1 MVDIDKLCPGCM
13 QHLKDSNTTCPH
25 CGYPE
30 KHLTVKD
37 SLPVFSILAGKY
49 LLGAPLG
56 KGGFGITYIAMH
68 LPDEKIVAIKEFF
81 PANLAVRDTDNET
94 VVPADDTKAVYYRT
108 GMKSF
113 SEEGRILYLLSDI
126 EHVVHV
132 AEQIQANNTTYLVM
146 EYVPG
151 ISLKKYMKQQQKL
164 FSEQETLTLMQPILI
179 ALQAMHQK
187 GILHRDISP
196 ENLMLSPNNTL
207 TLIDFGAARTFS
219 RSDDDN
225 LTVILK
231 RGYAPEEQ
239 YHSNSRQGP
248 WTDLYAVCAVMY
260 QMLTGILPQE
270 ASARAEEDHLTPIS
284 RIEGLSLSPSIC
296 AALEKGLQMDPMERY
311 PDIGALMKVL
321 YPAKK
326 EAAREITDNSPKET
340 HEMDAS
346 EKNAELPKQS
356 ESANAP
362 SSSINTH
369 THTYDQV
376 SAPVP
381 DSTVSEKEP
390 PKKKS
395 RKRRYIAIGL
405 IAALCF
411 DLVFGGPLFYHIR
424 GYRYPWFIRPFSSS
438 IDTPEGYAMNDA
450 LKLNDRELLLSSIR
464 EVNDMWDKVINH
476 PDEYSDKIYTK
487 SYIKQL
493 PKWCKKLSEN
503 WDNFGFDLTSSYNT
517 ESNVSANQSQQE
529 AADIGILIAHTV
541 ISADLDYIDSDEVCT
556 TISALFDT
564 AYSSGAAYASE
575 NGYADYTTFAG
586 FIPVHLLYSM
596 PLISE
601 QFEDVESIYA
611 MDDSKTTLH
620 NAIQHFFDMHQDAVA
635 EYSVWIDFSSE
646 DNAKDDFMQQMKLF
660 IDENNISSSSATSDS
675 NIPETLLNM
684 EKSTNTE
691 SVQDNEALEVLQEMD
706 KSFSN
711 GGHDNLLDYL
721 SKIHNACSPHAYA
734 LMDVPDY
741 YSHLPE
747 WCTAL
752 SANWNSFNFSFTT
765 HFNSDDA
772 ETFIQMDSELH
783 NIGDLLEITNIY
795 SDMGYLDFEQSKNA
809 LLSVFNAVYDDTVS
823 HTTNT
828 EQADIYGLVAVR
840 LIYNCAWHNLVGSY
854 EYGTETC
861 FAGPV
866 EATLNY
872 ALIDFFDSHPH
883 SITSL
888 FTVIDPDDSDSSYFF
903 FLDFVTNKFYYRHCM
918 GDKFYEQLIQY
929 INSSSV

>member
-30 KHLTVKD
+30 KRLTVKD
-37 SLPVFSILAGKY
+37 SLPIFSILAGKY

-164 FSEQETLTLMQPILI
+164 FSEQETLTLMQPILL

-284 RIEGLSLSPSIC
+284 RIEGLSLSPSTC
-296 AALEKGLQMDPMERY
+296 SALEKGLQMDPMERY

-340 HEMDAS
+340 QEMDAS
-346 EKNAELPKQS
+346 EKNAELSKQS

-362 SSSINTH
+362 SSINTH

-411 DLVFGGPLFYHIR
+411 DLVFGGPLFYPIR

-438 IDTPEGYAMNDA
+438 IGTPESYAMDDA
-450 LKLNDRELLLSSIR
+450 LKLNDRETLLSSIR

-487 SYIKQL
+487 AYIKQL
-493 PKWCKKLSEN
+493 PKWCTKLSEN
-503 WDNFGFDLTSSYNT
+503 WDNFDFDLTSSYNT

-541 ISADLDYIDSDEVCT
+541 ISADLSYIDSDEACT
-556 TISALFDT
+556 AISALFDT

-620 NAIQHFFDMHQDAVA
+620 NAIQRFFDGHQDAVA

-646 DNAKDDFMQQMKLF
+646 DNAKDDFLQQMKLY
-660 IDENNISSSSATSDS
+660 IDENNISWQSETSDTDISESVSSANITSDTTAESTRITAIQENIEDAVASKDHEKLLDNLNETYDIWKTMLSNPSAYNELLSSYSNLLTSWCDHTAEQISNSDFLLSTFLMTDYDSTSKAALADEMLAISRLMSIIGVSSDTAYIDYEFSCATISGLLATTYETIYNNAQESGENNLNNESTVYAAAKAVKMLYTHAVYYSSFADSSDHYLETLPQSLYRFFKSTPESVTRLITYESSSD
-675 NIPETLLNM
+675 
-684 EKSTNTE
+684 E
-691 SVQDNEALEVLQEMD
+691 SAEDEDFYQQLQ
-706 KSFSN
+706 
-711 GGHDNLLDYL
+711 
-721 SKIHNACSPHAYA
+721 
-734 LMDVPDY
+734 
-741 YSHLPE
+741 
-747 WCTAL
+747 
-752 SANWNSFNFSFTT
+752 
-765 HFNSDDA
+765 
-772 ETFIQMDSELH
+772 
-783 NIGDLLEITNIY
+783 
-795 SDMGYLDFEQSKNA
+795 
-809 LLSVFNAVYDDTVS
+809 
-823 HTTNT
+823 
-828 EQADIYGLVAVR
+828 
-840 LIYNCAWHNLVGSY
+840 
-854 EYGTETC
+854 
-861 FAGPV
+861 
-866 EATLNY
+866 
-872 ALIDFFDSHPH
+872 
-883 SITSL
+883 L
-888 FTVIDPDDSDSSYFF
+888 FVNDSDST
-903 FLDFVTNKFYYRHCM
+903 V
-918 GDKFYEQLIQY
+918 
-929 INSSSV
+929 

>member
-68 LPDEKIVAIKEFF
+68 LPNEKIVAIKEFF
-81 PANLAVRDTDNET
+81 PANLAVRDTNNET

-164 FSEQETLTLMQPILI
+164 FSEQEMLTLMQPILL
-179 ALQAMHQK
+179 ALQTMHQK

-196 ENLMLSPNNTL
+196 ENLMLSPDNTL

-411 DLVFGGPLFYHIR
+411 DLVFGGPLFYPIR

-438 IDTPEGYAMNDA
+438 IGTPESYAMDDA
-450 LKLNDRELLLSSIR
+450 LKLNDRETLLSSIR

-487 SYIKQL
+487 AYIKQL
-493 PKWCKKLSEN
+493 PKWCTKLSEN
-503 WDNFGFDLTSSYNT
+503 WDNFDFDLTSSYNT

-541 ISADLDYIDSDEVCT
+541 ISADLSYIDSDEACT
-556 TISALFDT
+556 AISTLFDT

-620 NAIQHFFDMHQDAVA
+620 NAIQRFFDGHQDAVA

-646 DNAKDDFMQQMKLF
+646 DNAKDDFLQQMKLY
-660 IDENNISSSSATSDS
+660 IDENNISWQSETSDTDISESVSSANITSDTTAES
-675 NIPETLLNM
+675 IRITAIQENIEDAVASKDHEKLL
-684 EKSTNTE
+684 
-691 SVQDNEALEVLQEMD
+691 
-706 KSFSN
+706 
-711 GGHDNLLDYL
+711 DNLNETYDIWKTML
-721 SKIHNACSPHAYA
+721 SNPSAYNE
-734 LMDVPDY
+734 LLSS
-741 YSHLPE
+741 YSNLLTS
-747 WCTAL
+747 WCDHTAEQI
-752 SANWNSFNFSFTT
+752 S
-765 HFNSDDA
+765 NSD
-772 ETFIQMDSELH
+772 F
-783 NIGDLLEITNIY
+783 
-795 SDMGYLDFEQSKNA
+795 
-809 LLSVFNAVYDDTVS
+809 LLSTFLMTDYDSTSKAALADEMLAISRLMSIIGVSSDTAYIDYEFSCATISGLLATTYETIYNNAQESGENNLNDESAIYAAAKAVKMLYTNAVYYS
-823 HTTNT
+823 SF
-828 EQADIYGLVAVR
+828 ADSSDHYLETLHQSLYRFFKSTPESVTRFIT
-840 LIYNCAWHNLVGSY
+840 Y
-854 EYGTETC
+854 ESSSDES
-861 FAGPV
+861 A
-866 EATLNY
+866 EDE
-872 ALIDFFDSHPH
+872 DFYQQLQ
-883 SITSL
+883 L
-888 FTVIDPDDSDSSYFF
+888 FVNDSDST
-903 FLDFVTNKFYYRHCM
+903 V
-918 GDKFYEQLIQY
+918 
-929 INSSSV
+929 

>member
-164 FSEQETLTLMQPILI
+164 FSEQETLTLMQPILL
-179 ALQAMHQK
+179 ALQTMHQK

-196 ENLMLSPNNTL
+196 ENLMLSPDNTL

-284 RIEGLSLSPSIC
+284 RIEGLSLSPSTC

-326 EAAREITDNSPKET
+326 KAAREITDNSPKET
-340 HEMDAS
+340 QEMDAS
-346 EKNAELPKQS
+346 EKNAELSKQS

-362 SSSINTH
+362 SSINTH

-411 DLVFGGPLFYHIR
+411 DLVFGGPLFYPIR

-438 IDTPEGYAMNDA
+438 IGTPESYAMDDA
-450 LKLNDRELLLSSIR
+450 LKLNDRETLLSSIR

-487 SYIKQL
+487 AYIKQL
-493 PKWCKKLSEN
+493 PKWCTKLSEN
-503 WDNFGFDLTSSYNT
+503 WDNFDFDLTSSYNT

-541 ISADLDYIDSDEVCT
+541 ISADLSYIDSDEACT
-556 TISALFDT
+556 AISALFDT

-620 NAIQHFFDMHQDAVA
+620 NAIQRFFDGHQDAVA

-646 DNAKDDFMQQMKLF
+646 DNAKDDFLQQMKLY
-660 IDENNISSSSATSDS
+660 IDENNISWQSETSDTDISESVSSANITSDTTAESIRITAIQENIEDAVASKDHEKLLDNLNETYDIWKTMLSNPSAYNELLSSYSNLLTAWCDHTAEQISNSDFLLSTFLMTDYDSTSKAALADEMLAISRLMSIIGVSSDTAYIDYEFSCATISGLLRTVYETIYNNAQESGENNLNNESTVYAAAKAVKMLYTHAVYYSSFADSSDHYLETLHQSLYRFFKSTPESVTRLITYESSSD
-675 NIPETLLNM
+675 
-684 EKSTNTE
+684 E
-691 SVQDNEALEVLQEMD
+691 SAEDEDFYQQLQ
-706 KSFSN
+706 
-711 GGHDNLLDYL
+711 
-721 SKIHNACSPHAYA
+721 
-734 LMDVPDY
+734 
-741 YSHLPE
+741 
-747 WCTAL
+747 
-752 SANWNSFNFSFTT
+752 
-765 HFNSDDA
+765 
-772 ETFIQMDSELH
+772 
-783 NIGDLLEITNIY
+783 
-795 SDMGYLDFEQSKNA
+795 
-809 LLSVFNAVYDDTVS
+809 
-823 HTTNT
+823 
-828 EQADIYGLVAVR
+828 
-840 LIYNCAWHNLVGSY
+840 
-854 EYGTETC
+854 
-861 FAGPV
+861 
-866 EATLNY
+866 
-872 ALIDFFDSHPH
+872 
-883 SITSL
+883 L
-888 FTVIDPDDSDSSYFF
+888 FVNDSDST
-903 FLDFVTNKFYYRHCM
+903 V
-918 GDKFYEQLIQY
+918 
-929 INSSSV
+929 

>member
-126 EHVVHV
+126 EHIVHV
-132 AEQIQANNTTYLVM
+132 TEQIQANNTTYLVM

-179 ALQAMHQK
+179 AMQAMHQK

-196 ENLMLSPNNTL
+196 ENLMLSPDNTL

-284 RIEGLSLSPSIC
+284 RIEGLSLSPSTC

-340 HEMDAS
+340 QEMDAS
-346 EKNAELPKQS
+346 EKNAELSKQS

-362 SSSINTH
+362 SSINTH

-411 DLVFGGPLFYHIR
+411 DLVFGGPLFYPIR

-438 IDTPEGYAMNDA
+438 IGTPESYAMDDA
-450 LKLNDRELLLSSIR
+450 LKLNDRETLLSSIR

-487 SYIKQL
+487 AYIKQL
-493 PKWCKKLSEN
+493 PKWCTKLSEN
-503 WDNFGFDLTSSYNT
+503 WDNFDFDLTSSYNT

-541 ISADLDYIDSDEVCT
+541 ISADLSYIDSDEACT
-556 TISALFDT
+556 AISTLFDT

-620 NAIQHFFDMHQDAVA
+620 NAIQRFFDGHQDAVA

-646 DNAKDDFMQQMKLF
+646 DNAKDDFLQQMKLY
-660 IDENNISSSSATSDS
+660 IDENNISWQSETSDTDISESVSSANITSDTTAES
-675 NIPETLLNM
+675 IRITAIQENIEDAVASKDHEKLL
-684 EKSTNTE
+684 
-691 SVQDNEALEVLQEMD
+691 
-706 KSFSN
+706 
-711 GGHDNLLDYL
+711 DNLNETYDIWKTML
-721 SKIHNACSPHAYA
+721 SNPSAYNE
-734 LMDVPDY
+734 LLSS
-741 YSHLPE
+741 YSNLLTS
-747 WCTAL
+747 WCDHTAEQI
-752 SANWNSFNFSFTT
+752 S
-765 HFNSDDA
+765 NSD
-772 ETFIQMDSELH
+772 F
-783 NIGDLLEITNIY
+783 
-795 SDMGYLDFEQSKNA
+795 
-809 LLSVFNAVYDDTVS
+809 LLSTFLMTDYDSTSKAALADEMLAISRLMSIIGVSSDTAYIDYEFSCATISGLLATTYETIYNNAQESGENNLNDESAIYAAAKAVKMLYTNAVYYS
-823 HTTNT
+823 SF
-828 EQADIYGLVAVR
+828 ADSSDHYLETLHQSLYRFFKSTPENVTRFIT
-840 LIYNCAWHNLVGSY
+840 Y
-854 EYGTETC
+854 ESSSDES
-861 FAGPV
+861 A
-866 EATLNY
+866 EDE
-872 ALIDFFDSHPH
+872 DFYQQLQ
-883 SITSL
+883 L
-888 FTVIDPDDSDSSYFF
+888 FVNDSDST
-903 FLDFVTNKFYYRHCM
+903 V
-918 GDKFYEQLIQY
+918 
-929 INSSSV
+929 

>member
-126 EHVVHV
+126 EHVIHV

-164 FSEQETLTLMQPILI
+164 FSEQEMLTLMQPILL
-179 ALQAMHQK
+179 ALQTMHQK

-196 ENLMLSPNNTL
+196 ENLMLSPDNTL

-284 RIEGLSLSPSIC
+284 RIEGLSLSPSTC

-340 HEMDAS
+340 QEMDAS
-346 EKNAELPKQS
+346 EKNAELSKQS

-362 SSSINTH
+362 SSINTH

-411 DLVFGGPLFYHIR
+411 DLVFGGPLFYPIR

-438 IDTPEGYAMNDA
+438 IGTPESYAMDDA
-450 LKLNDRELLLSSIR
+450 LKLNDRETLLSSIR

-487 SYIKQL
+487 AYIKQL
-493 PKWCKKLSEN
+493 PKWCTKLSEN
-503 WDNFGFDLTSSYNT
+503 WDNFDFDLTSSYNT

-541 ISADLDYIDSDEVCT
+541 ISADLSYIDSDEACT
-556 TISALFDT
+556 AISALFDT
-564 AYSSGAAYASE
+564 AYSSAAAYASE
-575 NGYADYTTFAG
+575 NGYGDYTTFAG
-586 FIPVHLLYSM
+586 LNPVHLLYSM

-601 QFEDVESIYA
+601 QFEGVESIYA

-620 NAIQHFFDMHQDAVA
+620 NAIQRFFDTHQDAVA
-635 EYSVWIDFSSE
+635 EYSVWINDSDE
-646 DNAKDDFMQQMKLF
+646 NVTTDDFMQQMILY
-660 IDENNISSSSATSDS
+660 IDENNISYPSETSDTDS
-675 NIPETLLNM
+675 TRITAIQENIEDAVASKDHEKLL
-684 EKSTNTE
+684 
-691 SVQDNEALEVLQEMD
+691 
-706 KSFSN
+706 
-711 GGHDNLLDYL
+711 DNLNETYDIWKTML
-721 SKIHNACSPHAYA
+721 SNPSAYNE
-734 LMDVPDY
+734 LLSS
-741 YSHLPE
+741 YSNLLTS
-747 WCTAL
+747 WCDHTAEQI
-752 SANWNSFNFSFTT
+752 S
-765 HFNSDDA
+765 NSD
-772 ETFIQMDSELH
+772 F
-783 NIGDLLEITNIY
+783 
-795 SDMGYLDFEQSKNA
+795 
-809 LLSVFNAVYDDTVS
+809 LLSTFLMTDYDSTSKAALADEMLAISRLMSIIGVSSDTAYIDYEFSCATISGLLATTYETIYNNAQESGENNLNDESAIYAAAKAVKMLYTNAVYYS
-823 HTTNT
+823 SF
-828 EQADIYGLVAVR
+828 ADSSDHYLETLHQSLYRFFKSTPESVTRFIT
-840 LIYNCAWHNLVGSY
+840 Y
-854 EYGTETC
+854 ESFSDES
-861 FAGPV
+861 A
-866 EATLNY
+866 EDE
-872 ALIDFFDSHPH
+872 DFYQQLQ
-883 SITSL
+883 L
-888 FTVIDPDDSDSSYFF
+888 FVNDSDST
-903 FLDFVTNKFYYRHCM
+903 V
-918 GDKFYEQLIQY
+918 
-929 INSSSV
+929 

>member
-13 QHLKDSNTTCPH
+13 QHLENSNTTCPH

-179 ALQAMHQK
+179 AMQAMHQK

-196 ENLMLSPNNTL
+196 ENLMLSPDNTL

-284 RIEGLSLSPSIC
+284 RVEGLSLSPSTC

-340 HEMDAS
+340 QEMDAS
-346 EKNAELPKQS
+346 EKNAEHPKQP
-356 ESANAP
+356 ESANA
-362 SSSINTH
+362 SSAIN
-369 THTYDQV
+369 TYDQV
-376 SAPVP
+376 SVPAP
-381 DSTVSEKEP
+381 DSTVTEKKP

-450 LKLNDRELLLSSIR
+450 LKLNDRELLLSSIQ

-487 SYIKQL
+487 SYIQQL

-503 WDNFGFDLTSSYNT
+503 WDNFGFDLTTTYNA
-517 ESNVSANQSQQE
+517 EDNVPNQSQQE
-529 AADIGILIAHTV
+529 ALDIGLLIAHTV
-541 ISADLDYIDSDEVCT
+541 ISADLSYIDSDEACT
-556 TISALFDT
+556 AISALFDT
-564 AYSSGAAYASE
+564 AYSSAAAYASE
-575 NGYADYTTFAG
+575 NGYGDYTTFAG
-586 FIPVHLLYSM
+586 LNPVHLLYSM

-601 QFEDVESIYA
+601 QFEGVESIYA

-620 NAIQHFFDMHQDAVA
+620 NAIQHFFDTHQDAVA
-635 EYSVWIDFSSE
+635 EYSVWINDSDE
-646 DNAKDDFMQQMKLF
+646 NVTTDDFMQQMILF
-660 IDENNISSSSATSDS
+660 IDENNISYPSETSDTDSTRITAIQENIEDAVASKDHEKLLDNLNEVYDIWKTMLSNPSAYNELLSSYSNLLTAWCDHTAEQIKTSDFLLSTFLMTDYDSTSRSALVDEMLAISRLMSIIGVSSDTAYINYEFSCATISGLLRTVYETIYNNAQESGENNLNNESTVYAAAKAVKMLYTHAVYYSSFADSSDHYLETLHQSLYRFFKSTPESVTRLITYESSSD
-675 NIPETLLNM
+675 
-684 EKSTNTE
+684 E
-691 SVQDNEALEVLQEMD
+691 SAEDEDFYQQLQ
-706 KSFSN
+706 
-711 GGHDNLLDYL
+711 
-721 SKIHNACSPHAYA
+721 
-734 LMDVPDY
+734 
-741 YSHLPE
+741 
-747 WCTAL
+747 
-752 SANWNSFNFSFTT
+752 
-765 HFNSDDA
+765 
-772 ETFIQMDSELH
+772 
-783 NIGDLLEITNIY
+783 
-795 SDMGYLDFEQSKNA
+795 
-809 LLSVFNAVYDDTVS
+809 
-823 HTTNT
+823 
-828 EQADIYGLVAVR
+828 
-840 LIYNCAWHNLVGSY
+840 
-854 EYGTETC
+854 
-861 FAGPV
+861 
-866 EATLNY
+866 
-872 ALIDFFDSHPH
+872 
-883 SITSL
+883 L
-888 FTVIDPDDSDSSYFF
+888 FVNDSDST
-903 FLDFVTNKFYYRHCM
+903 V
-918 GDKFYEQLIQY
+918 
-929 INSSSV
+929 

>member
-30 KHLTVKD
+30 KRLTVKD
-37 SLPVFSILAGKY
+37 SLPIFSILAGKY
-49 LLGAPLG
+49 LLGAPHG

-164 FSEQETLTLMQPILI
+164 FSEQETLTLMQPILL

-284 RIEGLSLSPSIC
+284 RIEGLSLSPSTC
-296 AALEKGLQMDPMERY
+296 SALEKGLQMDPMERY

-340 HEMDAS
+340 QEMDAS
-346 EKNAELPKQS
+346 EKNAELSKQS

-362 SSSINTH
+362 SSINTH

-411 DLVFGGPLFYHIR
+411 DLVFGGPLFYPIR

-438 IDTPEGYAMNDA
+438 IGTPESYAMDDA
-450 LKLNDRELLLSSIR
+450 LKLNDRETLLSSIR

-487 SYIKQL
+487 AYIKQL
-493 PKWCKKLSEN
+493 PKWCTKLSEN
-503 WDNFGFDLTSSYNT
+503 WDNFDFDLTSSYNT

-541 ISADLDYIDSDEVCT
+541 ISADLSYIDSDEACT
-556 TISALFDT
+556 AISALFDT

-620 NAIQHFFDMHQDAVA
+620 NAIQRFFDGHQDAVA

-646 DNAKDDFMQQMKLF
+646 DNAKDDFLQQMKLY
-660 IDENNISSSSATSDS
+660 IDENNISWQSETSDTDISESVSSANITSDTTAESIRITAIQENIEDAVASKDHEKLLDNLNETYDIWKTMLSNPSAYNELLSSYSNLLTSWCDHTAEQISNSDFLLSTFLMTDYDSTSKAALADEMLAISRLMSIIGVSSDTAYIDYEFSCATISGLLATTYETIYNNAQESGENNLNNESTVYAAAKAVKMLYTHAVYYSSFADSSDHYLETLHQSLYRFFKSTPESVTRLITYESSSD
-675 NIPETLLNM
+675 
-684 EKSTNTE
+684 E
-691 SVQDNEALEVLQEMD
+691 SAEDEDFYQQLQ
-706 KSFSN
+706 
-711 GGHDNLLDYL
+711 
-721 SKIHNACSPHAYA
+721 
-734 LMDVPDY
+734 
-741 YSHLPE
+741 
-747 WCTAL
+747 
-752 SANWNSFNFSFTT
+752 
-765 HFNSDDA
+765 
-772 ETFIQMDSELH
+772 
-783 NIGDLLEITNIY
+783 
-795 SDMGYLDFEQSKNA
+795 
-809 LLSVFNAVYDDTVS
+809 
-823 HTTNT
+823 
-828 EQADIYGLVAVR
+828 
-840 LIYNCAWHNLVGSY
+840 
-854 EYGTETC
+854 
-861 FAGPV
+861 
-866 EATLNY
+866 
-872 ALIDFFDSHPH
+872 
-883 SITSL
+883 L
-888 FTVIDPDDSDSSYFF
+888 FVNDSDST
-903 FLDFVTNKFYYRHCM
+903 V
-918 GDKFYEQLIQY
+918 
-929 INSSSV
+929 

>member
-30 KHLTVKD
+30 KRLTVKD
-37 SLPVFSILAGKY
+37 SLPIFSILAGKY

-164 FSEQETLTLMQPILI
+164 FSEQETLTLMQPILL

-284 RIEGLSLSPSIC
+284 RIEGLSLSPSTC
-296 AALEKGLQMDPMERY
+296 SALEKGLQMDPMERY
-311 PDIGALMKVL
+311 PDIGALMEVL

-340 HEMDAS
+340 QEMDAS
-346 EKNAELPKQS
+346 EKNAELSKQS

-362 SSSINTH
+362 SSINTH

-411 DLVFGGPLFYHIR
+411 DLVFGGPLFYPIR

-438 IDTPEGYAMNDA
+438 IGTPESYAMDDA
-450 LKLNDRELLLSSIR
+450 LKLNDRETLLSSIR

-487 SYIKQL
+487 AYIKQL
-493 PKWCKKLSEN
+493 PKWCTKLSEN
-503 WDNFGFDLTSSYNT
+503 WDNFDFDLTSSYNT

-541 ISADLDYIDSDEVCT
+541 ISADLSYIDSDEACT
-556 TISALFDT
+556 AISTLFDT

-620 NAIQHFFDMHQDAVA
+620 NAIQRFFDGHQDAVA

-646 DNAKDDFMQQMKLF
+646 DNAKDDFLQQMKLY
-660 IDENNISSSSATSDS
+660 IDENNISWQSETSDTDISESVSSANITSDTTAESIRITAIQENIEDAVASKDHEKLLDNLNETYDIWKTMLSNPSAYNELLSSYSNLLTSWCDHTAEQISNSDFLLSTFLMTDYDSTSKAALVDEMLAISRLMSIIGVSSDTAYIDYEFSCATISGLLATTYETIYNNAQESGENNLNDESAIYAAAKAVKMLYTHAVYYSSFADSSDHYLETLHQSLYRFFKSTPESVTRLITYESSSD
-675 NIPETLLNM
+675 
-684 EKSTNTE
+684 E
-691 SVQDNEALEVLQEMD
+691 SAEDEDFYQQLQ
-706 KSFSN
+706 
-711 GGHDNLLDYL
+711 
-721 SKIHNACSPHAYA
+721 
-734 LMDVPDY
+734 
-741 YSHLPE
+741 
-747 WCTAL
+747 
-752 SANWNSFNFSFTT
+752 
-765 HFNSDDA
+765 
-772 ETFIQMDSELH
+772 
-783 NIGDLLEITNIY
+783 
-795 SDMGYLDFEQSKNA
+795 
-809 LLSVFNAVYDDTVS
+809 
-823 HTTNT
+823 
-828 EQADIYGLVAVR
+828 
-840 LIYNCAWHNLVGSY
+840 
-854 EYGTETC
+854 
-861 FAGPV
+861 
-866 EATLNY
+866 
-872 ALIDFFDSHPH
+872 
-883 SITSL
+883 L
-888 FTVIDPDDSDSSYFF
+888 FVNDSDST
-903 FLDFVTNKFYYRHCM
+903 V
-918 GDKFYEQLIQY
+918 
-929 INSSSV
+929 

>member
-126 EHVVHV
+126 EHIVHV
-132 AEQIQANNTTYLVM
+132 TEQIQANNTTYLVM

-164 FSEQETLTLMQPILI
+164 FSEQEMLTLMQPILL
-179 ALQAMHQK
+179 ALQTMHQK

-196 ENLMLSPNNTL
+196 ENLMLSPDNTL

-284 RIEGLSLSPSIC
+284 RIEGLSLSPSTC

-326 EAAREITDNSPKET
+326 EAAREITDNSPKGT
-340 HEMDAS
+340 QEMDAS
-346 EKNAELPKQS
+346 EKNAELSKQS

-362 SSSINTH
+362 SSINTH

-411 DLVFGGPLFYHIR
+411 DLVFGGPLFYPIR

-438 IDTPEGYAMNDA
+438 IGTPESYAMDDA
-450 LKLNDRELLLSSIR
+450 LKLNDRETLLSSIR

-487 SYIKQL
+487 AYIKQL
-493 PKWCKKLSEN
+493 PKWCTKLSEN
-503 WDNFGFDLTSSYNT
+503 WDNFDFDLTSSYNT

-541 ISADLDYIDSDEVCT
+541 ISADLSYIDSDEACT
-556 TISALFDT
+556 AISTLFDT

-620 NAIQHFFDMHQDAVA
+620 NAIQRFFDGHQDAVA

-646 DNAKDDFMQQMKLF
+646 DNAKDDFLQQMKLY
-660 IDENNISSSSATSDS
+660 IDENNISWQSETSDTDISESVSSANITSDTTAES
-675 NIPETLLNM
+675 IRITAIQENIEDAVASKDHEKLL
-684 EKSTNTE
+684 
-691 SVQDNEALEVLQEMD
+691 
-706 KSFSN
+706 
-711 GGHDNLLDYL
+711 DNLNETYDIWKTML
-721 SKIHNACSPHAYA
+721 SNPSAYNE
-734 LMDVPDY
+734 LLSS
-741 YSHLPE
+741 YSNLLTS
-747 WCTAL
+747 WCDHTAEQI
-752 SANWNSFNFSFTT
+752 S
-765 HFNSDDA
+765 NSD
-772 ETFIQMDSELH
+772 F
-783 NIGDLLEITNIY
+783 
-795 SDMGYLDFEQSKNA
+795 
-809 LLSVFNAVYDDTVS
+809 LLSTFLMTDYDSTSKAALADEMLAISRLMSIIGVSSDTAYIDYEFSCATISGLLATTYETIYNNAQESGENNLNDESAIYAAAKAVKMLYTNAVYYS
-823 HTTNT
+823 SF
-828 EQADIYGLVAVR
+828 ADSSDHYLETLHQSLYRFFKSTPESVTRFIT
-840 LIYNCAWHNLVGSY
+840 Y
-854 EYGTETC
+854 ESSSDES
-861 FAGPV
+861 A
-866 EATLNY
+866 EDE
-872 ALIDFFDSHPH
+872 DFYQQLQ
-883 SITSL
+883 L
-888 FTVIDPDDSDSSYFF
+888 FVNDSDST
-903 FLDFVTNKFYYRHCM
+903 V
-918 GDKFYEQLIQY
+918 
-929 INSSSV
+929 

>member
-30 KHLTVKD
+30 KRLTVKD
-37 SLPVFSILAGKY
+37 SLPIFSILAGKY

-164 FSEQETLTLMQPILI
+164 FSEQETLTLMQPILL

-284 RIEGLSLSPSIC
+284 RIEGLSLSPSTC
-296 AALEKGLQMDPMERY
+296 SALEKGLQMDPMERY

-340 HEMDAS
+340 QEMDAS
-346 EKNAELPKQS
+346 EKNAELSKQS

-362 SSSINTH
+362 SSINTH

-411 DLVFGGPLFYHIR
+411 DLVFGGPLFYPIR

-438 IDTPEGYAMNDA
+438 IGTPESYAMDDA
-450 LKLNDRELLLSSIR
+450 LKLNDRETLLSSIR

-487 SYIKQL
+487 AYIKQL
-493 PKWCKKLSEN
+493 PKWCTKLSEN
-503 WDNFGFDLTSSYNT
+503 WDNFDFDLTSSYNT

-541 ISADLDYIDSDEVCT
+541 ISADLSYIDSDEACT
-556 TISALFDT
+556 AISTLFDT

-620 NAIQHFFDMHQDAVA
+620 NAIQRFFDGHQDAVA

-646 DNAKDDFMQQMKLF
+646 DNAKDDFLQQMKLY
-660 IDENNISSSSATSDS
+660 IDENNISWQSETSDTDISESVSSANITSDTTAESIRITAIQENIEDAVASKDHEKLLDNLNETYDIWKTMLSNPSAYNELLSSYSNLLTSWCDHTAEQISNSDFLLSTFLMTDYDSTSKAALVDEMLAISRLMSIIGVSSDTAYIDYEFSCATISGLLATTYETIYNNAQESGENNLNDESAIYAAAKAVKMLYTHAVYYSSFADSSDHYLETLHQSLYRFFKSTPESVTRLITYESSSD
-675 NIPETLLNM
+675 
-684 EKSTNTE
+684 E
-691 SVQDNEALEVLQEMD
+691 SAEDEDFYQQLQ
-706 KSFSN
+706 
-711 GGHDNLLDYL
+711 
-721 SKIHNACSPHAYA
+721 
-734 LMDVPDY
+734 
-741 YSHLPE
+741 
-747 WCTAL
+747 
-752 SANWNSFNFSFTT
+752 
-765 HFNSDDA
+765 
-772 ETFIQMDSELH
+772 
-783 NIGDLLEITNIY
+783 
-795 SDMGYLDFEQSKNA
+795 
-809 LLSVFNAVYDDTVS
+809 
-823 HTTNT
+823 
-828 EQADIYGLVAVR
+828 
-840 LIYNCAWHNLVGSY
+840 
-854 EYGTETC
+854 
-861 FAGPV
+861 
-866 EATLNY
+866 
-872 ALIDFFDSHPH
+872 
-883 SITSL
+883 L
-888 FTVIDPDDSDSSYFF
+888 FVNDSDST
-903 FLDFVTNKFYYRHCM
+903 V
-918 GDKFYEQLIQY
+918 
-929 INSSSV
+929 

>member
-30 KHLTVKD
+30 KRLTVKD
-37 SLPVFSILAGKY
+37 SLPIFSILAGKY

-126 EHVVHV
+126 EHVIHV

-196 ENLMLSPNNTL
+196 ENLMLSPDNTL

-284 RIEGLSLSPSIC
+284 RIEGLSLSPSTC

-326 EAAREITDNSPKET
+326 EKTQEITDNSPKET

-346 EKNAELPKQS
+346 EKNAERPKQP
-356 ESANAP
+356 ESANA
-362 SSSINTH
+362 SSAIN
-369 THTYDQV
+369 TYDQV
-376 SAPVP
+376 SVPAP
-381 DSTVSEKEP
+381 DSTVREKEP

-487 SYIKQL
+487 SYIQQL
-493 PKWCKKLSEN
+493 PEWCKKLSEN
-503 WDNFGFDLTSSYNT
+503 WDNFGFDLTTTYNA
-517 ESNVSANQSQQE
+517 EDNVPNQSQQE
-529 AADIGILIAHTV
+529 ALDIGLLIAHTV
-541 ISADLDYIDSDEVCT
+541 ISADLSYIDSDEACT
-556 TISALFDT
+556 AISALFDT
-564 AYSSGAAYASE
+564 AYSSAAAYASE
-575 NGYADYTTFAG
+575 NGYGDYTTFAG
-586 FIPVHLLYSM
+586 LNPVHLLYSM

-601 QFEDVESIYA
+601 QFEGVESIYA

-620 NAIQHFFDMHQDAVA
+620 NAIQRFFDTHQDAVA
-635 EYSVWIDFSSE
+635 EYSVWINDSDE
-646 DNAKDDFMQQMKLF
+646 NVTTDDFMQQMILY
-660 IDENNISSSSATSDS
+660 IDENNISYPSETSDTDS
-675 NIPETLLNM
+675 TRITAIQENIEDAVASKDHEKLL
-684 EKSTNTE
+684 
-691 SVQDNEALEVLQEMD
+691 
-706 KSFSN
+706 
-711 GGHDNLLDYL
+711 DNLNEVYDIWKTML
-721 SKIHNACSPHAYA
+721 SNPSAYN
-734 LMDVPDY
+734 
-741 YSHLPE
+741 E
-747 WCTAL
+747 
-752 SANWNSFNFSFTT
+752 
-765 HFNSDDA
+765 
-772 ETFIQMDSELH
+772 
-783 NIGDLLEITNIY
+783 
-795 SDMGYLDFEQSKNA
+795 
-809 LLSVFNAVYDDTVS
+809 LLSSYSNLLTAWCDHTAEQIKTSDFLLSTFLMTDYDSTSRAALVDEMLAISRLMSIIGVSSDTAYIDYEFSCATISGLLTTTYETIYNNAQESGENNLNNESTVYAAAKAVKMLYTNAVYYS
-823 HTTNT
+823 SF
-828 EQADIYGLVAVR
+828 ADSSDHYLETLHQSLYRFFKSTPESVTR
-840 LIYNCAWHNLVGSY
+840 LITY
-854 EYGTETC
+854 ESSSDES
-861 FAGPV
+861 A
-866 EATLNY
+866 EDE
-872 ALIDFFDSHPH
+872 DFYQQLQ
-883 SITSL
+883 L
-888 FTVIDPDDSDSSYFF
+888 FVNDSDST
-903 FLDFVTNKFYYRHCM
+903 V
-918 GDKFYEQLIQY
+918 
-929 INSSSV
+929 

>member
-81 PANLAVRDTDNET
+81 PANLAVRGTDNET

-126 EHVVHV
+126 EHIVHV
-132 AEQIQANNTTYLVM
+132 TEQIQANNTTYLVM

-179 ALQAMHQK
+179 AMQAMHQK

-196 ENLMLSPNNTL
+196 ENLMLSPDNTL

-284 RIEGLSLSPSIC
+284 RVEGLSLSPSTC

-326 EAAREITDNSPKET
+326 EVAREITDNSPKET
-340 HEMDAS
+340 QEMDAS

-362 SSSINTH
+362 SSSNTH
-369 THTYDQV
+369 THTFDQV

-450 LKLNDRELLLSSIR
+450 LKLNDRELLLSSIQ

-487 SYIKQL
+487 SYIQQL

-503 WDNFGFDLTSSYNT
+503 WDNFGFDLTTTYNA
-517 ESNVSANQSQQE
+517 EDNVPNQSQQE
-529 AADIGILIAHTV
+529 ALDIGLLIAHTV
-541 ISADLDYIDSDEVCT
+541 ISADLSYIDSDEACT
-556 TISALFDT
+556 AISALFDT
-564 AYSSGAAYASE
+564 AYSSAAAYASE

-620 NAIQHFFDMHQDAVA
+620 NAIQRFFDTHQDAVA
-635 EYSVWIDFSSE
+635 EYSVWINYSDE
-646 DNAKDDFMQQMKLF
+646 NVTTDDFMQQMILY
-660 IDENNISSSSATSDS
+660 IDENNISYPSETSDTDS
-675 NIPETLLNM
+675 TRITAIQENIEDAVASKDHEKLL
-684 EKSTNTE
+684 
-691 SVQDNEALEVLQEMD
+691 
-706 KSFSN
+706 
-711 GGHDNLLDYL
+711 DNLNEVYDIWKTML
-721 SKIHNACSPHAYA
+721 SNPSAYN
-734 LMDVPDY
+734 
-741 YSHLPE
+741 E
-747 WCTAL
+747 
-752 SANWNSFNFSFTT
+752 
-765 HFNSDDA
+765 
-772 ETFIQMDSELH
+772 
-783 NIGDLLEITNIY
+783 
-795 SDMGYLDFEQSKNA
+795 
-809 LLSVFNAVYDDTVS
+809 LLSSYSNLLTAWCY
-823 HTTNT
+823 HTA
-828 EQADIYGLVAVR
+828 EQIKTSDFLLSTFLMTA
-840 LIYNCAWHNLVGSY
+840 
-854 EYGTETC
+854 
-861 FAGPV
+861 PV
-866 EATLNY
+866 EQ
-872 ALIDFFDSHPH
+872 H
-883 SITSL
+883 
-888 FTVIDPDDSDSSYFF
+888 
-903 FLDFVTNKFYYRHCM
+903 
-918 GDKFYEQLIQY
+918 
-929 INSSSV
+929 

>member
-164 FSEQETLTLMQPILI
+164 FSEQETLTLMQPILL
-179 ALQAMHQK
+179 ALQTMHQK

-196 ENLMLSPNNTL
+196 ENLMLSPDNTL

-284 RIEGLSLSPSIC
+284 RIEGLSLSPSTC

-340 HEMDAS
+340 QEMDAS
-346 EKNAELPKQS
+346 EKNAELSKQS

-362 SSSINTH
+362 SSINTH

-411 DLVFGGPLFYHIR
+411 DLVFGGPLFYPIR

-438 IDTPEGYAMNDA
+438 IGTPESYAMDDA
-450 LKLNDRELLLSSIR
+450 LKLNDRETLLSSIR

-487 SYIKQL
+487 AYIKQL
-493 PKWCKKLSEN
+493 PKWCTKLSEN
-503 WDNFGFDLTSSYNT
+503 WDNFDFDLTSSYNT

-541 ISADLDYIDSDEVCT
+541 ISADLSYIDSDEACT
-556 TISALFDT
+556 AISTLFDT

-620 NAIQHFFDMHQDAVA
+620 NAIQRFFDGHQDAVA

-646 DNAKDDFMQQMKLF
+646 DNAKDDFLQQMKLY
-660 IDENNISSSSATSDS
+660 IDENNISWQSETSDTDISESVSSANITSDTTAES
-675 NIPETLLNM
+675 IRITAIQENIEDAVASKDHEKLL
-684 EKSTNTE
+684 
-691 SVQDNEALEVLQEMD
+691 
-706 KSFSN
+706 
-711 GGHDNLLDYL
+711 DNLNETYDIWKTML
-721 SKIHNACSPHAYA
+721 SNPSAYNE
-734 LMDVPDY
+734 LLSS
-741 YSHLPE
+741 YSNLLTS
-747 WCTAL
+747 WCDH
-752 SANWNSFNFSFTT
+752 TT
-765 HFNSDDA
+765 EQISNSD
-772 ETFIQMDSELH
+772 F
-783 NIGDLLEITNIY
+783 
-795 SDMGYLDFEQSKNA
+795 
-809 LLSVFNAVYDDTVS
+809 LLSTFLMTDYDSTSKAALADEMLAISRLMSIIGVSSDTAYIDYEFSCATISGLLATTYETIYNNAQESGENNLNDESAIYAAAKAVKMLYTNAVYYS
-823 HTTNT
+823 SF
-828 EQADIYGLVAVR
+828 ADSSDHYLETLHQSLYRFFKSTPESVTRFIT
-840 LIYNCAWHNLVGSY
+840 Y
-854 EYGTETC
+854 ESSSDES
-861 FAGPV
+861 A
-866 EATLNY
+866 EDE
-872 ALIDFFDSHPH
+872 DFYQQLQ
-883 SITSL
+883 L
-888 FTVIDPDDSDSSYFF
+888 FVNDSDST
-903 FLDFVTNKFYYRHCM
+903 V
-918 GDKFYEQLIQY
+918 
-929 INSSSV
+929 

>member
-30 KHLTVKD
+30 KRLTVKD
-37 SLPVFSILAGKY
+37 SLPIFSILAGKY

-126 EHVVHV
+126 EHVIHV

-196 ENLMLSPNNTL
+196 ENLMLSPDNTL

-270 ASARAEEDHLTPIS
+270 ASARAEEDHQTPIS
-284 RIEGLSLSPSIC
+284 RIEGLSLSPSTC

-326 EAAREITDNSPKET
+326 EKTQEITDNSPKET

-346 EKNAELPKQS
+346 EKNAERPKQP
-356 ESANAP
+356 ESANA
-362 SSSINTH
+362 SSAIN
-369 THTYDQV
+369 TYDQV
-376 SAPVP
+376 SVPAP
-381 DSTVSEKEP
+381 DSTVREKEP

-487 SYIKQL
+487 SYIQQL
-493 PKWCKKLSEN
+493 PEWCKKLSEN
-503 WDNFGFDLTSSYNT
+503 WDNFGFDLTTTYNA
-517 ESNVSANQSQQE
+517 EDNVPNQSQQE
-529 AADIGILIAHTV
+529 ALDIGLLIAHTV
-541 ISADLDYIDSDEVCT
+541 ISADLSYIDSDEACT
-556 TISALFDT
+556 AISALFDT
-564 AYSSGAAYASE
+564 AYSSAAAYASE
-575 NGYADYTTFAG
+575 NGYGDYTTFAG
-586 FIPVHLLYSM
+586 LNPVHLLYSM

-601 QFEDVESIYA
+601 QFEGVESIYA

-620 NAIQHFFDMHQDAVA
+620 NAIQRFFDTHQDAVA
-635 EYSVWIDFSSE
+635 EYSVWINDSDE
-646 DNAKDDFMQQMKLF
+646 NVTTDDFMQQMILY
-660 IDENNISSSSATSDS
+660 IDENNISYPSETSDTDSTRITAIQENIEDAVASKDHEKLLDNLNEVYDIWKTMLS
-675 NIPETLLNM
+675 NPSAYNELLSSYSNLLTAWCDHTAEQIKTSDFLLSTFLMTDYDSTSRAALVDEMLAISRLMSIIGVSSDTAYIDYEFSCATISGLLRTVYETIYNNAQESGENNLNNESTVYAAAKAVKMLYTHAVYYSSFADSSDHYLETLHQSLYRFF
-684 EKSTNTE
+684 KSTPE
-691 SVQDNEALEVLQEMD
+691 SVTRLITYE
-706 KSFSN
+706 SFS
-711 GGHDNLLDYL
+711 D
-721 SKIHNACSPHAYA
+721 
-734 LMDVPDY
+734 
-741 YSHLPE
+741 E
-747 WCTAL
+747 
-752 SANWNSFNFSFTT
+752 SAE
-765 HFNSDDA
+765 D
-772 ETFIQMDSELH
+772 E
-783 NIGDLLEITNIY
+783 
-795 SDMGYLDFEQSKNA
+795 DFYQQ
-809 LLSVFNAVYDDTVS
+809 L
-823 HTTNT
+823 
-828 EQADIYGLVAVR
+828 Q
-840 LIYNCAWHNLVGSY
+840 
-854 EYGTETC
+854 
-861 FAGPV
+861 
-866 EATLNY
+866 
-872 ALIDFFDSHPH
+872 
-883 SITSL
+883 L
-888 FTVIDPDDSDSSYFF
+888 FVNDSDST
-903 FLDFVTNKFYYRHCM
+903 V
-918 GDKFYEQLIQY
+918 
-929 INSSSV
+929 

>member
-126 EHVVHV
+126 NIEHIVHV

-164 FSEQETLTLMQPILI
+164 FSEQETLALMQPILI

-284 RIEGLSLSPSIC
+284 RIKGLSLNPSTC

-326 EAAREITDNSPKET
+326 EKTQEITDNSPKET
-340 HEMDAS
+340 HEMDSS
-346 EKNAELPKQS
+346 EKNAERPKQP
-356 ESANAP
+356 ESANA
-362 SSSINTH
+362 SSAIN
-369 THTYDQV
+369 TYDQV
-376 SAPVP
+376 SAPAP
-381 DSTVSEKEP
+381 DSTVREKEP

-411 DLVFGGPLFYHIR
+411 DLVFGGPLFFHIR

-487 SYIKQL
+487 SYIQQL

-503 WDNFGFDLTSSYNT
+503 WDNFGFDLTTTYNA
-517 ESNVSANQSQQE
+517 EDNVPNQSQQE
-529 AADIGILIAHTV
+529 ALDIGLLIAHTV
-541 ISADLDYIDSDEVCT
+541 ISADLSYIDSDEACT
-556 TISALFDT
+556 AISALFDT
-564 AYSSGAAYASE
+564 VYSSAAAYASE
-575 NGYADYTTFAG
+575 NGYGDYTTFAG
-586 FIPVHLLYSM
+586 LNPVHLLYSM

-601 QFEDVESIYA
+601 QFEGVESIYA
-611 MDDSKTTLH
+611 MNDSKTTLH
-620 NAIQHFFDMHQDAVA
+620 NAIQRFFDTHQDAVA
-635 EYSVWIDFSSE
+635 EYSVWINYSDE
-646 DNAKDDFMQQMKLF
+646 NVTTDDFMQQMILY
-660 IDENNISSSSATSDS
+660 IDENNISYPSETSDTDSTRITAIQENIEDAVASKDHEKLLDNLNEVYNLWKTMLS
-675 NIPETLLNM
+675 NPSAYNELLSSYSNLLTAWCDHTAEQIKTSDFLLSTFLMTDYDSTSRSALADEMLAISRLMSIIGVSSDTAYINYEFSCATISGLLRTVYETIYNNAQESGENNLNNESTVYAAAKAVKMLYTHAVYYSSFADSSDHYLETLHQSLYRFF
-684 EKSTNTE
+684 KSTPE
-691 SVQDNEALEVLQEMD
+691 SVTRLITYE
-706 KSFSN
+706 SFS
-711 GGHDNLLDYL
+711 D
-721 SKIHNACSPHAYA
+721 
-734 LMDVPDY
+734 
-741 YSHLPE
+741 E
-747 WCTAL
+747 
-752 SANWNSFNFSFTT
+752 SAE
-765 HFNSDDA
+765 D
-772 ETFIQMDSELH
+772 E
-783 NIGDLLEITNIY
+783 
-795 SDMGYLDFEQSKNA
+795 DFYQQ
-809 LLSVFNAVYDDTVS
+809 L
-823 HTTNT
+823 
-828 EQADIYGLVAVR
+828 Q
-840 LIYNCAWHNLVGSY
+840 
-854 EYGTETC
+854 
-861 FAGPV
+861 
-866 EATLNY
+866 
-872 ALIDFFDSHPH
+872 
-883 SITSL
+883 L
-888 FTVIDPDDSDSSYFF
+888 FVNDSDST
-903 FLDFVTNKFYYRHCM
+903 V
-918 GDKFYEQLIQY
+918 
-929 INSSSV
+929 

>member
-126 EHVVHV
+126 EHIVHV
-132 AEQIQANNTTYLVM
+132 TEQIQANNTTYLVM

-179 ALQAMHQK
+179 AMQAMHQK

-196 ENLMLSPNNTL
+196 ENLMLSPDNTL

-284 RIEGLSLSPSIC
+284 RVEGLSLSPSTC

-326 EAAREITDNSPKET
+326 EVAREITDNSPKET
-340 HEMDAS
+340 QEMDAS

-362 SSSINTH
+362 SSSNTH
-369 THTYDQV
+369 THTFDQV

-450 LKLNDRELLLSSIR
+450 LKLNDRELLLSSIQ

-487 SYIKQL
+487 SYIQQL

-503 WDNFGFDLTSSYNT
+503 WDNFGFDLTTTYNA
-517 ESNVSANQSQQE
+517 EDNVPNQSQQE
-529 AADIGILIAHTV
+529 ALDIGLLIAHTV
-541 ISADLDYIDSDEVCT
+541 ISADLSYIDSDEACT
-556 TISALFDT
+556 AISALFDT
-564 AYSSGAAYASE
+564 AYSSAAAYASE

-620 NAIQHFFDMHQDAVA
+620 NAIQRFFDTHQDAVA
-635 EYSVWIDFSSE
+635 EYSVWINYSDE
-646 DNAKDDFMQQMKLF
+646 NVTTDDFMQQMILY
-660 IDENNISSSSATSDS
+660 IDENNISYPSETSDTDS
-675 NIPETLLNM
+675 TRITAIQENIEDAVASKDHEKLL
-684 EKSTNTE
+684 
-691 SVQDNEALEVLQEMD
+691 
-706 KSFSN
+706 
-711 GGHDNLLDYL
+711 DNLNEVYDIWKTML
-721 SKIHNACSPHAYA
+721 SNPSAYN
-734 LMDVPDY
+734 
-741 YSHLPE
+741 E
-747 WCTAL
+747 
-752 SANWNSFNFSFTT
+752 
-765 HFNSDDA
+765 
-772 ETFIQMDSELH
+772 
-783 NIGDLLEITNIY
+783 
-795 SDMGYLDFEQSKNA
+795 
-809 LLSVFNAVYDDTVS
+809 LLSSYSNLLTAWCY
-823 HTTNT
+823 HTA
-828 EQADIYGLVAVR
+828 EQIKTSDFLLSTFLMTA
-840 LIYNCAWHNLVGSY
+840 
-854 EYGTETC
+854 
-861 FAGPV
+861 PV
-866 EATLNY
+866 EQ
-872 ALIDFFDSHPH
+872 H
-883 SITSL
+883 
-888 FTVIDPDDSDSSYFF
+888 
-903 FLDFVTNKFYYRHCM
+903 
-918 GDKFYEQLIQY
+918 
-929 INSSSV
+929 

>member
-56 KGGFGITYIAMH
+56 KGSFGITYIAMH

-126 EHVVHV
+126 EHIVHV
-132 AEQIQANNTTYLVM
+132 TEQIQANNTTYLVM

-196 ENLMLSPNNTL
+196 ENLMLSPDNTL

-284 RIEGLSLSPSIC
+284 RIEGLSLSPSTC

-326 EAAREITDNSPKET
+326 EVALEITDNSPKET
-340 HEMDAS
+340 QEMDAS
-346 EKNAELPKQS
+346 EKNAERPKQS

-362 SSSINTH
+362 SSINTH
-369 THTYDQV
+369 THTFDQV

-487 SYIKQL
+487 SYIQQL
-493 PKWCKKLSEN
+493 PKWCTKLSEN
-503 WDNFGFDLTSSYNT
+503 WDNFDFDLTSSYNT

-541 ISADLDYIDSDEVCT
+541 ISADLSYIDSDEACT
-556 TISALFDT
+556 AISALFDT

-620 NAIQHFFDMHQDAVA
+620 NAIQRFFDGHQDAVA

-646 DNAKDDFMQQMKLF
+646 DNAKDDFLQQMKLY
-660 IDENNISSSSATSDS
+660 IDENNISWQSETSDTDISESVSSANITSDTTAESIRITAIQENIEDAVASKDHEKLLDNLNETYDIWKTMLSNPSAYNELLSSYSNLLTSWCDHTAEQISNSDFLLSTFLMTDYDSTSKAALADEMLAISRLMSIIGVSSDTAYINYEFSCATISGLLRTVYETIYNNAQESGENNLNNESTVYAAAKAVKMLYTHAVYYSSFADSSDHYLETLHQSLYRFFKSTPESVTRLITYESSSD
-675 NIPETLLNM
+675 
-684 EKSTNTE
+684 E
-691 SVQDNEALEVLQEMD
+691 SAEDEDFYQQLQ
-706 KSFSN
+706 
-711 GGHDNLLDYL
+711 
-721 SKIHNACSPHAYA
+721 
-734 LMDVPDY
+734 
-741 YSHLPE
+741 
-747 WCTAL
+747 
-752 SANWNSFNFSFTT
+752 
-765 HFNSDDA
+765 
-772 ETFIQMDSELH
+772 
-783 NIGDLLEITNIY
+783 
-795 SDMGYLDFEQSKNA
+795 
-809 LLSVFNAVYDDTVS
+809 
-823 HTTNT
+823 
-828 EQADIYGLVAVR
+828 
-840 LIYNCAWHNLVGSY
+840 
-854 EYGTETC
+854 
-861 FAGPV
+861 
-866 EATLNY
+866 
-872 ALIDFFDSHPH
+872 
-883 SITSL
+883 L
-888 FTVIDPDDSDSSYFF
+888 FVNDSDST
-903 FLDFVTNKFYYRHCM
+903 V
-918 GDKFYEQLIQY
+918 
-929 INSSSV
+929 

>member
-126 EHVVHV
+126 EHIVHV
-132 AEQIQANNTTYLVM
+132 TEQIQANNTTYLVM

-164 FSEQETLTLMQPILI
+164 FSEQEMLTLMQPILL
-179 ALQAMHQK
+179 ALQTMHQK

-196 ENLMLSPNNTL
+196 ENLMLSPDNTL

-284 RIEGLSLSPSIC
+284 RIEGLSLSPSTC

-340 HEMDAS
+340 QEMDAS
-346 EKNAELPKQS
+346 EKNAELSKQS

-362 SSSINTH
+362 SSINTH

-411 DLVFGGPLFYHIR
+411 DLVFGGPLFYPIR

-438 IDTPEGYAMNDA
+438 IGTPESYAMDDA
-450 LKLNDRELLLSSIR
+450 LKLNDRETLLSSIR

-487 SYIKQL
+487 AYIKQL
-493 PKWCKKLSEN
+493 PKWCTKLSEN
-503 WDNFGFDLTSSYNT
+503 WDNFDFDLTSSYNT

-541 ISADLDYIDSDEVCT
+541 ISADLSYIDSDEACT
-556 TISALFDT
+556 AISTLFDT

-620 NAIQHFFDMHQDAVA
+620 NAIQRFFDGHQDAVA

-646 DNAKDDFMQQMKLF
+646 DNAKDDFLQQMKLY
-660 IDENNISSSSATSDS
+660 IDENNISWQSETSDTDISESVSSANITSDTTAES
-675 NIPETLLNM
+675 IRITAIQENIEDAVASKDHEKLL
-684 EKSTNTE
+684 
-691 SVQDNEALEVLQEMD
+691 
-706 KSFSN
+706 
-711 GGHDNLLDYL
+711 DNLNETYDIWKTML
-721 SKIHNACSPHAYA
+721 SNPSAYNE
-734 LMDVPDY
+734 LLSS
-741 YSHLPE
+741 YSNLLTA
-747 WCTAL
+747 WCDHTAEQI
-752 SANWNSFNFSFTT
+752 S
-765 HFNSDDA
+765 NSD
-772 ETFIQMDSELH
+772 F
-783 NIGDLLEITNIY
+783 
-795 SDMGYLDFEQSKNA
+795 
-809 LLSVFNAVYDDTVS
+809 LLSTFLMTDYDSTSKAALADEMLAISRLMSIIGVSSDTAYIDYEFSCATISGLLATTYETIYNNAQESGENNLNDESAIYAAAKAVKMLYTNAVYYS
-823 HTTNT
+823 SF
-828 EQADIYGLVAVR
+828 ADSSDHYLETLHQSLYRFFKSTPESVTRFIT
-840 LIYNCAWHNLVGSY
+840 Y
-854 EYGTETC
+854 ESSSDES
-861 FAGPV
+861 A
-866 EATLNY
+866 EDE
-872 ALIDFFDSHPH
+872 DFYQQLQ
-883 SITSL
+883 L
-888 FTVIDPDDSDSSYFF
+888 FVNDSDST
-903 FLDFVTNKFYYRHCM
+903 V
-918 GDKFYEQLIQY
+918 
-929 INSSSV
+929 

>member
-68 LPDEKIVAIKEFF
+68 LPNEKIVAIKEFF
-81 PANLAVRDTDNET
+81 PANLAVRDTNNET

-164 FSEQETLTLMQPILI
+164 FSEQEMLTLMQPILL
-179 ALQAMHQK
+179 ALQTMHQK

-196 ENLMLSPNNTL
+196 ENLMLSPDNTL

-270 ASARAEEDHLTPIS
+270 ASARAEEDHLTPVS
-284 RIEGLSLSPSIC
+284 RIEGLSLSPSTC

-340 HEMDAS
+340 QEMDAS
-346 EKNAELPKQS
+346 EKNAELSKQS

-362 SSSINTH
+362 SSINTH

-411 DLVFGGPLFYHIR
+411 DLVFGGPLFYPIR

-438 IDTPEGYAMNDA
+438 IGTPESYAMDDA
-450 LKLNDRELLLSSIR
+450 LKLNDRETLLSSIR
-464 EVNDMWDKVINH
+464 EVNDMLDKVINH

-487 SYIKQL
+487 AYIKQL
-493 PKWCKKLSEN
+493 PKWCTKLSEN
-503 WDNFGFDLTSSYNT
+503 WDNFDFDLTSSYNT

-541 ISADLDYIDSDEVCT
+541 ISADLSYIDSDEACT
-556 TISALFDT
+556 AISTLFDT

-620 NAIQHFFDMHQDAVA
+620 NAIQRFFDGHQDAVA

-646 DNAKDDFMQQMKLF
+646 DNAKDDFLQQMKLY
-660 IDENNISSSSATSDS
+660 IDENNISWQSETSDTDISESVSSANITSDTTAESIRITAIQENIEDAVASKDHEKLLDNLNETYDIWKTMLSNPSAYNELLSSYSNLLTSWCDHTAEQISNSDFLLSTFLMTDYDSTSKAALADEMLAISRLMSIIGVSSDTAYIDYEFSCATISGLLATTYETIYNNAQESGENNLNNESTVYAAAKAVKMLYTHAVYYSSFADSSDHYLETLHQSLYRFFKSTPESVTRLITYESSSD
-675 NIPETLLNM
+675 
-684 EKSTNTE
+684 E
-691 SVQDNEALEVLQEMD
+691 SAEDEDFYQQLQ
-706 KSFSN
+706 
-711 GGHDNLLDYL
+711 
-721 SKIHNACSPHAYA
+721 
-734 LMDVPDY
+734 
-741 YSHLPE
+741 
-747 WCTAL
+747 
-752 SANWNSFNFSFTT
+752 
-765 HFNSDDA
+765 
-772 ETFIQMDSELH
+772 
-783 NIGDLLEITNIY
+783 
-795 SDMGYLDFEQSKNA
+795 
-809 LLSVFNAVYDDTVS
+809 
-823 HTTNT
+823 
-828 EQADIYGLVAVR
+828 
-840 LIYNCAWHNLVGSY
+840 
-854 EYGTETC
+854 
-861 FAGPV
+861 
-866 EATLNY
+866 
-872 ALIDFFDSHPH
+872 
-883 SITSL
+883 L
-888 FTVIDPDDSDSSYFF
+888 FVNDSDST
-903 FLDFVTNKFYYRHCM
+903 V
-918 GDKFYEQLIQY
+918 
-929 INSSSV
+929 

>member
-30 KHLTVKD
+30 KRLTVKD
-37 SLPVFSILAGKY
+37 SLPIFSILAGKY

-81 PANLAVRDTDNET
+81 PANLAVRDTNNET

-164 FSEQETLTLMQPILI
+164 FSEQEMLTLMQPILL
-179 ALQAMHQK
+179 ALQTMHQK

-196 ENLMLSPNNTL
+196 ENLMLSPDNTL

-284 RIEGLSLSPSIC
+284 RIEGLSLSPSTC
-296 AALEKGLQMDPMERY
+296 AVLEKGLQMDPMERY

-340 HEMDAS
+340 QEMDAS
-346 EKNAELPKQS
+346 EKNAELSKQS

-362 SSSINTH
+362 SSINTH

-411 DLVFGGPLFYHIR
+411 DLVFGGPLFYPIR

-438 IDTPEGYAMNDA
+438 IGTPESYAMDDA
-450 LKLNDRELLLSSIR
+450 LKLNDRETLLSSIR

-487 SYIKQL
+487 AYIKQL
-493 PKWCKKLSEN
+493 PKWCTKLSEN
-503 WDNFGFDLTSSYNT
+503 WDNFDFDLTSSYNT

-541 ISADLDYIDSDEVCT
+541 ISADLSYIDSDEACT
-556 TISALFDT
+556 AISTLFDT

-620 NAIQHFFDMHQDAVA
+620 NAIQRFFDGHQDAVA

-646 DNAKDDFMQQMKLF
+646 DNAKDDFLQQMKLY
-660 IDENNISSSSATSDS
+660 IDENNISWQSETSDTDISESVSSANITSDTTAES
-675 NIPETLLNM
+675 IRITAIQENIEDAVASKDHEKLL
-684 EKSTNTE
+684 
-691 SVQDNEALEVLQEMD
+691 
-706 KSFSN
+706 
-711 GGHDNLLDYL
+711 DNLNETYDIWKTML
-721 SKIHNACSPHAYA
+721 SNPSAYNE
-734 LMDVPDY
+734 LLSS
-741 YSHLPE
+741 YSNLLTS
-747 WCTAL
+747 WCDHTAEQI
-752 SANWNSFNFSFTT
+752 S
-765 HFNSDDA
+765 NSD
-772 ETFIQMDSELH
+772 F
-783 NIGDLLEITNIY
+783 
-795 SDMGYLDFEQSKNA
+795 
-809 LLSVFNAVYDDTVS
+809 LLSTFLMTDYDSTSKAALADEMLAISRLMSIIGVSSDTAYIDYEFSCATISGLLATTYETIYNNAQESGENNLNDESAIYAAAKAVKMLYTNAVYYS
-823 HTTNT
+823 SF
-828 EQADIYGLVAVR
+828 ADSSDHYLETLHQSLYRFFKSTPESVTRFIT
-840 LIYNCAWHNLVGSY
+840 Y
-854 EYGTETC
+854 ESSSDES
-861 FAGPV
+861 A
-866 EATLNY
+866 EDE
-872 ALIDFFDSHPH
+872 DFYQQLQ
-883 SITSL
+883 L
-888 FTVIDPDDSDSSYFF
+888 FVNDSDST
-903 FLDFVTNKFYYRHCM
+903 V
-918 GDKFYEQLIQY
+918 
-929 INSSSV
+929 

>member
-30 KHLTVKD
+30 KRLTVKD

-196 ENLMLSPNNTL
+196 ENLMLSPDNTL

-284 RIEGLSLSPSIC
+284 RIEGLSLSPSTC
-296 AALEKGLQMDPMERY
+296 AALEKGLQMDSMERY

-541 ISADLDYIDSDEVCT
+541 ISADLDYIDSDEACT
-556 TISALFDT
+556 AISALFDT

-635 EYSVWIDFSSE
+635 EFSVWIDFSSE
-646 DNAKDDFMQQMKLF
+646 DNAKDDFLQQMKLY
-660 IDENNISSSSATSDS
+660 IDENNISWQSETSDTDISESVSSANITSDTTAES
-675 NIPETLLNM
+675 TRITAIQENIENAVASKDHEKLL
-684 EKSTNTE
+684 
-691 SVQDNEALEVLQEMD
+691 
-706 KSFSN
+706 
-711 GGHDNLLDYL
+711 DNL
-721 SKIHNACSPHAYA
+721 N
-734 LMDVPDY
+734 
-741 YSHLPE
+741 
-747 WCTAL
+747 
-752 SANWNSFNFSFTT
+752 
-765 HFNSDDA
+765 
-772 ETFIQMDSELH
+772 ET
-783 NIGDLLEITNIY
+783 
-795 SDMGYLDFEQSKNA
+795 
-809 LLSVFNAVYDDTVS
+809 YD
-823 HTTNT
+823 
-828 EQADIYGLVAVR
+828 I
-840 LIYNCAWHNLVGSY
+840 
-854 EYGTETC
+854 
-861 FAGPV
+861 
-866 EATLNY
+866 
-872 ALIDFFDSHPH
+872 
-883 SITSL
+883 
-888 FTVIDPDDSDSSYFF
+888 
-903 FLDFVTNKFYYRHCM
+903 
-918 GDKFYEQLIQY
+918 
-929 INSSSV
+929 

>member
-30 KHLTVKD
+30 KRLTVKD
-37 SLPVFSILAGKY
+37 SLPIFSILAGKY

-164 FSEQETLTLMQPILI
+164 FSEQETLTLMQPILS

-284 RIEGLSLSPSIC
+284 RIEGLSLSPSTC

-326 EAAREITDNSPKET
+326 EAAREITDNSLKET
-340 HEMDAS
+340 QEMDAS
-346 EKNAELPKQS
+346 EKNAELPK
-356 ESANAP
+356 
-362 SSSINTH
+362 
-369 THTYDQV
+369 
-376 SAPVP
+376 P
-381 DSTVSEKEP
+381 DVK
-390 PKKKS
+390 
-395 RKRRYIAIGL
+395 
-405 IAALCF
+405 
-411 DLVFGGPLFYHIR
+411 
-424 GYRYPWFIRPFSSS
+424 
-438 IDTPEGYAMNDA
+438 PEETQHPAH
-450 LKLNDRELLLSSIR
+450 LLLL
-464 EVNDMWDKVINH
+464 
-476 PDEYSDKIYTK
+476 PTK
-487 SYIKQL
+487 HAHIMR
-493 PKWCKKLSEN
+493 
-503 WDNFGFDLTSSYNT
+503 
-517 ESNVSANQSQQE
+517 SN
-529 AADIGILIAHTV
+529 L
-541 ISADLDYIDSDEVCT
+541 
-556 TISALFDT
+556 
-564 AYSSGAAYASE
+564 
-575 NGYADYTTFAG
+575 
-586 FIPVHLLYSM
+586 
-596 PLISE
+596 PLIQRKILMS
-601 QFEDVESIYA
+601 A
-611 MDDSKTTLH
+611 RK
-620 NAIQHFFDMHQDAVA
+620 
-635 EYSVWIDFSSE
+635 
-646 DNAKDDFMQQMKLF
+646 
-660 IDENNISSSSATSDS
+660 NI
-675 NIPETLLNM
+675 
-684 EKSTNTE
+684 K
-691 SVQDNEALEVLQEMD
+691 
-706 KSFSN
+706 K
-711 GGHDNLLDYL
+711 
-721 SKIHNACSPHAYA
+721 
-734 LMDVPDY
+734 
-741 YSHLPE
+741 
-747 WCTAL
+747 
-752 SANWNSFNFSFTT
+752 
-765 HFNSDDA
+765 
-772 ETFIQMDSELH
+772 
-783 NIGDLLEITNIY
+783 
-795 SDMGYLDFEQSKNA
+795 
-809 LLSVFNAVYDDTVS
+809 
-823 HTTNT
+823 
-828 EQADIYGLVAVR
+828 
-840 LIYNCAWHNLVGSY
+840 
-854 EYGTETC
+854 
-861 FAGPV
+861 
-866 EATLNY
+866 
-872 ALIDFFDSHPH
+872 
-883 SITSL
+883 
-888 FTVIDPDDSDSSYFF
+888 
-903 FLDFVTNKFYYRHCM
+903 
-918 GDKFYEQLIQY
+918 
-929 INSSSV
+929 

>member
-126 EHVVHV
+126 EHIVHV
-132 AEQIQANNTTYLVM
+132 TEQIQANNTTYLVM

-164 FSEQETLTLMQPILI
+164 FSEQEMLTLMQPILLT
-179 ALQAMHQK
+179 LQTMHQK

-196 ENLMLSPNNTL
+196 ENLMLSPDNTL

-284 RIEGLSLSPSIC
+284 RIEGLSLSPSTC

-340 HEMDAS
+340 QEMDAS
-346 EKNAELPKQS
+346 EKNAELSKQS

-362 SSSINTH
+362 SSINTH

-411 DLVFGGPLFYHIR
+411 DLVFGGPLFYPIR

-438 IDTPEGYAMNDA
+438 IGTPESYAMDDA
-450 LKLNDRELLLSSIR
+450 LKLNDRETLLSSIR

-487 SYIKQL
+487 AYIKQL
-493 PKWCKKLSEN
+493 PKWCTKLSEN
-503 WDNFGFDLTSSYNT
+503 WDNFDFDLTSSYNT

-541 ISADLDYIDSDEVCT
+541 ISADLSYIDSDEACT
-556 TISALFDT
+556 AISALFDT

-620 NAIQHFFDMHQDAVA
+620 NAIQRFFDGHQDAVA

-646 DNAKDDFMQQMKLF
+646 DNAKDDFLQQMKLY
-660 IDENNISSSSATSDS
+660 IDENNISWQSETSDTDISESVSSANITSDTTAESIRITAIQENIEDAVASKDHEKLLDNLNETYDIWKTMLSNPSAYNELLSSYSNLLTAWCDHTAEQISNSDFLLSTFLMTDYDSTSKAALADEMLAISRLMSIIGVSSDTAYIDYEFSCATISGLLRTVYETIYNNAQESGENNLNNESTVYAAAKAVKMLYTHAVYYSSFADSSDHYLETLHQSLYRFFKSTPESVTRLITYESSSD
-675 NIPETLLNM
+675 
-684 EKSTNTE
+684 E
-691 SVQDNEALEVLQEMD
+691 SAEDEDFYQQLQ
-706 KSFSN
+706 
-711 GGHDNLLDYL
+711 
-721 SKIHNACSPHAYA
+721 
-734 LMDVPDY
+734 
-741 YSHLPE
+741 
-747 WCTAL
+747 
-752 SANWNSFNFSFTT
+752 
-765 HFNSDDA
+765 
-772 ETFIQMDSELH
+772 
-783 NIGDLLEITNIY
+783 
-795 SDMGYLDFEQSKNA
+795 
-809 LLSVFNAVYDDTVS
+809 
-823 HTTNT
+823 
-828 EQADIYGLVAVR
+828 
-840 LIYNCAWHNLVGSY
+840 
-854 EYGTETC
+854 
-861 FAGPV
+861 
-866 EATLNY
+866 
-872 ALIDFFDSHPH
+872 
-883 SITSL
+883 L
-888 FTVIDPDDSDSSYFF
+888 FVNDSDST
-903 FLDFVTNKFYYRHCM
+903 V
-918 GDKFYEQLIQY
+918 
-929 INSSSV
+929 

>member
-126 EHVVHV
+126 EHIVHV
-132 AEQIQANNTTYLVM
+132 TEQIQANNTTYLVM

-164 FSEQETLTLMQPILI
+164 FSEQEMLTLMQPILL
-179 ALQAMHQK
+179 ALQTMHQK
-187 GILHRDISP
+187 SILHRDISP
-196 ENLMLSPNNTL
+196 ENLMLSPDNTL

-284 RIEGLSLSPSIC
+284 RIEGLSLSPSTC

-340 HEMDAS
+340 QEMDAS
-346 EKNAELPKQS
+346 EKNAELSKQS

-362 SSSINTH
+362 SSINTH

-411 DLVFGGPLFYHIR
+411 DLVFGGPLFYPIR

-438 IDTPEGYAMNDA
+438 IGTPESYAMDDA
-450 LKLNDRELLLSSIR
+450 LKLNDRETLLSSIR

-487 SYIKQL
+487 AYIKQL
-493 PKWCKKLSEN
+493 PKWCTKLSEN
-503 WDNFGFDLTSSYNT
+503 WDNFDFDLTSSYNT

-541 ISADLDYIDSDEVCT
+541 ISADLSYIDSDEACT
-556 TISALFDT
+556 AISALFDT

-620 NAIQHFFDMHQDAVA
+620 NAIQRFFDGHQDAVA

-646 DNAKDDFMQQMKLF
+646 DNAKDDFLQQMKPY
-660 IDENNISSSSATSDS
+660 IDENNISWQSETSDTDISESVSSANITSDTTAESIRITAIQENIEDAVASKDHEKLLDNLNETYDIWKTMLSNPSAYNELLSSYSNLLTAWCDHTAEQISNSDFLLSTFLMTDYDSTSKAALADEMLAISRLMSIIGVSSDTAYIDYEFSCATISGLLRTVYETIYNNAQESGENNLNNESTVYAAAKAVKMLYTHAVYYSSFADSSDHYLETLHQSLYRFFKSTPESVTRLITYESSSD
-675 NIPETLLNM
+675 
-684 EKSTNTE
+684 E
-691 SVQDNEALEVLQEMD
+691 SAEDEDFYQQLQ
-706 KSFSN
+706 
-711 GGHDNLLDYL
+711 
-721 SKIHNACSPHAYA
+721 
-734 LMDVPDY
+734 
-741 YSHLPE
+741 
-747 WCTAL
+747 
-752 SANWNSFNFSFTT
+752 
-765 HFNSDDA
+765 
-772 ETFIQMDSELH
+772 
-783 NIGDLLEITNIY
+783 
-795 SDMGYLDFEQSKNA
+795 
-809 LLSVFNAVYDDTVS
+809 
-823 HTTNT
+823 
-828 EQADIYGLVAVR
+828 
-840 LIYNCAWHNLVGSY
+840 
-854 EYGTETC
+854 
-861 FAGPV
+861 
-866 EATLNY
+866 
-872 ALIDFFDSHPH
+872 
-883 SITSL
+883 L
-888 FTVIDPDDSDSSYFF
+888 FVNDSDST
-903 FLDFVTNKFYYRHCM
+903 V
-918 GDKFYEQLIQY
+918 
-929 INSSSV
+929 

>member
-126 EHVVHV
+126 EHIVHV
-132 AEQIQANNTTYLVM
+132 TEQIQANNTTYLVM

-196 ENLMLSPNNTL
+196 ENLMLSPDNTL

-284 RIEGLSLSPSIC
+284 RIEGLSLSPSTC
-296 AALEKGLQMDPMERY
+296 AALEKGLQMDSMERY

-326 EAAREITDNSPKET
+326 EVALEITDNSPKET
-340 HEMDAS
+340 QEMDAS
-346 EKNAELPKQS
+346 EKNAERPKQS

-362 SSSINTH
+362 SSINTH
-369 THTYDQV
+369 THTFDQV

-487 SYIKQL
+487 SYIQQL
-493 PKWCKKLSEN
+493 PKWCTKLSEN
-503 WDNFGFDLTSSYNT
+503 WDNFDFDLTSSYNT

-541 ISADLDYIDSDEVCT
+541 ISADLSYIDSDEACT
-556 TISALFDT
+556 AISALFDT

-620 NAIQHFFDMHQDAVA
+620 NAIQRFFDGHQDAVA

-646 DNAKDDFMQQMKLF
+646 DNAKDDFLQQMKLY
-660 IDENNISSSSATSDS
+660 IDENNISWQSETSDTDISESVSSANITSDTTAESIRITAIQENIEDAVASKDHEKLLDNLNETYDIWKTMLSNPSAYNELLSSYSNLLTSWCDHTAEQISNSDFLLSTFLMTDYDSTSKAALADEMLAISRLMSIIGVSSDTAYINYEFSCATISGLLRTVYETIYNNAQESGENNLNNESTVYAAAKAVKMLYTHAVYYSSFADSSDHYLETLHQSLYRFFKSTPESVTRLITYESSSD
-675 NIPETLLNM
+675 
-684 EKSTNTE
+684 E
-691 SVQDNEALEVLQEMD
+691 SAEDEDFYQQLQ
-706 KSFSN
+706 
-711 GGHDNLLDYL
+711 
-721 SKIHNACSPHAYA
+721 
-734 LMDVPDY
+734 
-741 YSHLPE
+741 
-747 WCTAL
+747 
-752 SANWNSFNFSFTT
+752 
-765 HFNSDDA
+765 
-772 ETFIQMDSELH
+772 
-783 NIGDLLEITNIY
+783 
-795 SDMGYLDFEQSKNA
+795 
-809 LLSVFNAVYDDTVS
+809 
-823 HTTNT
+823 
-828 EQADIYGLVAVR
+828 
-840 LIYNCAWHNLVGSY
+840 
-854 EYGTETC
+854 
-861 FAGPV
+861 
-866 EATLNY
+866 
-872 ALIDFFDSHPH
+872 
-883 SITSL
+883 L
-888 FTVIDPDDSDSSYFF
+888 FVNDSDST
-903 FLDFVTNKFYYRHCM
+903 V
-918 GDKFYEQLIQY
+918 
-929 INSSSV
+929 

>member
-30 KHLTVKD
+30 KRLTVKD
-37 SLPVFSILAGKY
+37 SLPIFSILAGKY

-164 FSEQETLTLMQPILI
+164 FSEQETLTLMQPILL

-284 RIEGLSLSPSIC
+284 RIEGLSLSPSTC
-296 AALEKGLQMDPMERY
+296 SALEKGLQMDPMERY

-340 HEMDAS
+340 QEMDAS
-346 EKNAELPKQS
+346 EKNAELSKQS

-362 SSSINTH
+362 SSINTH

-411 DLVFGGPLFYHIR
+411 DLVFGGPLFYPIR

-438 IDTPEGYAMNDA
+438 IGTPESYAMDDA
-450 LKLNDRELLLSSIR
+450 LKLNDRETLLSSIR

-487 SYIKQL
+487 AYIKQL
-493 PKWCKKLSEN
+493 PKWCTKLSEN
-503 WDNFGFDLTSSYNT
+503 WDNFDFDLTSSYNT

-541 ISADLDYIDSDEVCT
+541 ISADLSYIDSDEACT
-556 TISALFDT
+556 AISALFDT

-620 NAIQHFFDMHQDAVA
+620 NAIQRFFDGHQDAVA

-646 DNAKDDFMQQMKLF
+646 DNAKDDFLQQMKLY
-660 IDENNISSSSATSDS
+660 IDENNISWQSETSDTDISESVSSANITSDTTADSIRITALQENIEDAVASKDHEKLLDNLNETYDIWKTMLSNPSAYNELLSSYSNLLTSWCDHTAEQISNSDFLLSTFLMTDYDSTSKAALADEMLAISRLMSIIGVSSDTAYIDYEFSCATISGLLATTYETIYNNAQESGENNLNNESTVYAAAKAVKMLYTHAVYYSSFADSSDHYLETLHQSLYRFFKSTPESVTRLITYESSSD
-675 NIPETLLNM
+675 
-684 EKSTNTE
+684 E
-691 SVQDNEALEVLQEMD
+691 SAEDEDFYQQLQ
-706 KSFSN
+706 
-711 GGHDNLLDYL
+711 
-721 SKIHNACSPHAYA
+721 
-734 LMDVPDY
+734 
-741 YSHLPE
+741 
-747 WCTAL
+747 
-752 SANWNSFNFSFTT
+752 
-765 HFNSDDA
+765 
-772 ETFIQMDSELH
+772 
-783 NIGDLLEITNIY
+783 
-795 SDMGYLDFEQSKNA
+795 
-809 LLSVFNAVYDDTVS
+809 
-823 HTTNT
+823 
-828 EQADIYGLVAVR
+828 
-840 LIYNCAWHNLVGSY
+840 
-854 EYGTETC
+854 
-861 FAGPV
+861 
-866 EATLNY
+866 
-872 ALIDFFDSHPH
+872 
-883 SITSL
+883 L
-888 FTVIDPDDSDSSYFF
+888 FVNDSDST
-903 FLDFVTNKFYYRHCM
+903 V
-918 GDKFYEQLIQY
+918 
-929 INSSSV
+929 

>member
-126 EHVVHV
+126 EHIVHV
-132 AEQIQANNTTYLVM
+132 TEQIQANNTTYLVM

-164 FSEQETLTLMQPILI
+164 FSEQEMLTLMQPILL
-179 ALQAMHQK
+179 ALQTMHQK

-196 ENLMLSPNNTL
+196 ENLMLSPDNTL

-284 RIEGLSLSPSIC
+284 RIEGLSLSPSTC

-340 HEMDAS
+340 QEMDAS
-346 EKNAELPKQS
+346 EKNAELSKQS

-362 SSSINTH
+362 SSINTH

-411 DLVFGGPLFYHIR
+411 DLVFGGPLFYPIR

-438 IDTPEGYAMNDA
+438 IGTPESYAMDDA
-450 LKLNDRELLLSSIR
+450 LKLNDRETLLSSIR

-487 SYIKQL
+487 AYIKQL
-493 PKWCKKLSEN
+493 PKWCTKLSEN
-503 WDNFGFDLTSSYNT
+503 WDNFDFDLTSSYNT

-541 ISADLDYIDSDEVCT
+541 ISADLSYIDSDEACT
-556 TISALFDT
+556 AISTLFDT

-620 NAIQHFFDMHQDAVA
+620 NAIQRFFDGHQDAVA

-646 DNAKDDFMQQMKLF
+646 DNAKDDFLQQMKLY
-660 IDENNISSSSATSDS
+660 IDENNISWQSETSDTDISESVSSANITSDTTAES
-675 NIPETLLNM
+675 IRITAIQENIEDAVASKDHEKLL
-684 EKSTNTE
+684 
-691 SVQDNEALEVLQEMD
+691 
-706 KSFSN
+706 
-711 GGHDNLLDYL
+711 DNLNETYDIWKTML
-721 SKIHNACSPHAYA
+721 SNPSAYNE
-734 LMDVPDY
+734 LLSS
-741 YSHLPE
+741 YSNLLTS
-747 WCTAL
+747 WCDHTAEQI
-752 SANWNSFNFSFTT
+752 S
-765 HFNSDDA
+765 NSD
-772 ETFIQMDSELH
+772 F
-783 NIGDLLEITNIY
+783 
-795 SDMGYLDFEQSKNA
+795 
-809 LLSVFNAVYDDTVS
+809 LLSTFLMTDYDSTSKAALADEMLAISRLMSIIGVSSDTAYIDYEFSCATISGLLATTYETIYNNAQESGENNLNDESAIYAAAKAVKMLYTNAVYYS
-823 HTTNT
+823 SF
-828 EQADIYGLVAVR
+828 ADSSDHYLETLHQSLYRFFKSTPESVTR
-840 LIYNCAWHNLVGSY
+840 LITY
-854 EYGTETC
+854 ESSSDES
-861 FAGPV
+861 A
-866 EATLNY
+866 EDE
-872 ALIDFFDSHPH
+872 DFYQQLQ
-883 SITSL
+883 L
-888 FTVIDPDDSDSSYFF
+888 FVNDSDST
-903 FLDFVTNKFYYRHCM
+903 V
-918 GDKFYEQLIQY
+918 
-929 INSSSV
+929 

>member
-13 QHLKDSNTTCPH
+13 QHLKDSNITCPH

-196 ENLMLSPNNTL
+196 ENLMLSPDNTL

-284 RIEGLSLSPSIC
+284 RIEGLSLSPSTC

-340 HEMDAS
+340 QEMDAS
-346 EKNAELPKQS
+346 EKNAEHPKQP
-356 ESANAP
+356 ESANA
-362 SSSINTH
+362 SSAIN
-369 THTYDQV
+369 TYDQV
-376 SAPVP
+376 SVPAP
-381 DSTVSEKEP
+381 DSTVTEKKP

-450 LKLNDRELLLSSIR
+450 LKLNDRELLLSSIQ

-487 SYIKQL
+487 SYIQQL

-503 WDNFGFDLTSSYNT
+503 WDNFGFDLTTTYNA
-517 ESNVSANQSQQE
+517 EDNVPNQSQQE
-529 AADIGILIAHTV
+529 ALDIGLLIAHTV
-541 ISADLDYIDSDEVCT
+541 ISADLSYIDSDEACT
-556 TISALFDT
+556 AISALFDT
-564 AYSSGAAYASE
+564 AYSSAAAYASE
-575 NGYADYTTFAG
+575 NGYGDYTTFAG
-586 FIPVHLLYSM
+586 LNPVHLLYSM

-601 QFEDVESIYA
+601 QFEGVESIYA

-620 NAIQHFFDMHQDAVA
+620 NAIQRFFDTHQDAVA
-635 EYSVWIDFSSE
+635 EYSVWINYSDE
-646 DNAKDDFMQQMKLF
+646 NVTTDDFMQQMILY
-660 IDENNISSSSATSDS
+660 IDENNISYPSETSDTDSTRITAIQENIEDAVASKDHEKLLDNLNEVYDLWKTMLS
-675 NIPETLLNM
+675 NPSAYNELLSSYSNLLTAWCDHTAEQIKTSDFLLSTFLMTDYDSTSRSALVDEMLAISRLMSIIGVSSDTAYINYEFSCATISGLLRTVYETIYNNAQESGENNLNNESTVYAAAKAVKMLYTHAVYYSSFADSSDHYLETLHQSLYRFF
-684 EKSTNTE
+684 KSTPE
-691 SVQDNEALEVLQEMD
+691 SVTRLITYE
-706 KSFSN
+706 SFS
-711 GGHDNLLDYL
+711 D
-721 SKIHNACSPHAYA
+721 
-734 LMDVPDY
+734 
-741 YSHLPE
+741 E
-747 WCTAL
+747 
-752 SANWNSFNFSFTT
+752 SAE
-765 HFNSDDA
+765 D
-772 ETFIQMDSELH
+772 E
-783 NIGDLLEITNIY
+783 
-795 SDMGYLDFEQSKNA
+795 DFYQQ
-809 LLSVFNAVYDDTVS
+809 L
-823 HTTNT
+823 
-828 EQADIYGLVAVR
+828 Q
-840 LIYNCAWHNLVGSY
+840 
-854 EYGTETC
+854 
-861 FAGPV
+861 
-866 EATLNY
+866 
-872 ALIDFFDSHPH
+872 
-883 SITSL
+883 L
-888 FTVIDPDDSDSSYFF
+888 FVNDSDST
-903 FLDFVTNKFYYRHCM
+903 V
-918 GDKFYEQLIQY
+918 
-929 INSSSV
+929 

>member
-1 MVDIDKLCPGCM
+1 MVNIDKLCPGCM

-164 FSEQETLTLMQPILI
+164 FSEQETLTLMQPILL
-179 ALQAMHQK
+179 ALQTMHQK

-196 ENLMLSPNNTL
+196 ENLMLSPDNTL

-284 RIEGLSLSPSIC
+284 RIEGLSLSPSTC

-326 EAAREITDNSPKET
+326 KAAREITDNSPKET
-340 HEMDAS
+340 QEMDAS
-346 EKNAELPKQS
+346 EKNAELSKQS

-362 SSSINTH
+362 SSINTH

-411 DLVFGGPLFYHIR
+411 DLVFGGPLFYPIR

-438 IDTPEGYAMNDA
+438 IGTPESYAMDDA
-450 LKLNDRELLLSSIR
+450 LKLNDRETLLSSIR

-487 SYIKQL
+487 AYIKQL
-493 PKWCKKLSEN
+493 PKWCTKLSEN
-503 WDNFGFDLTSSYNT
+503 WDNFDFDLTSSYNT

-541 ISADLDYIDSDEVCT
+541 ISADLSYIDSDEACT
-556 TISALFDT
+556 AISALFDT

-620 NAIQHFFDMHQDAVA
+620 NAIQRFFDGHQDAVA

-646 DNAKDDFMQQMKLF
+646 DNAKDDFLQQMKLY
-660 IDENNISSSSATSDS
+660 IDENNISWQSETSDTDISESVSSANITSDTTAESIRITAIQENIEDAVASKDHEKLLDNLNETYDIWKTMLSNPSAYNELLSSYSNLLTAWCDHTAEQISNSDFLLSTFLMTDYDSTSKAALADEMLAISRLMSIIGVSSDTAYIDYEFSCATISGLLRTVYETIYNNAQESGENNLNNESTVYAAAKAVKMLYTHAVYYSSFADSSDHYLETLHQSLYRFFKSTPESVTRLITYESSSD
-675 NIPETLLNM
+675 
-684 EKSTNTE
+684 E
-691 SVQDNEALEVLQEMD
+691 SAEDEDFYQQLQ
-706 KSFSN
+706 
-711 GGHDNLLDYL
+711 
-721 SKIHNACSPHAYA
+721 
-734 LMDVPDY
+734 
-741 YSHLPE
+741 
-747 WCTAL
+747 
-752 SANWNSFNFSFTT
+752 
-765 HFNSDDA
+765 
-772 ETFIQMDSELH
+772 
-783 NIGDLLEITNIY
+783 
-795 SDMGYLDFEQSKNA
+795 
-809 LLSVFNAVYDDTVS
+809 
-823 HTTNT
+823 
-828 EQADIYGLVAVR
+828 
-840 LIYNCAWHNLVGSY
+840 
-854 EYGTETC
+854 
-861 FAGPV
+861 
-866 EATLNY
+866 
-872 ALIDFFDSHPH
+872 
-883 SITSL
+883 L
-888 FTVIDPDDSDSSYFF
+888 FVNDSDST
-903 FLDFVTNKFYYRHCM
+903 V
-918 GDKFYEQLIQY
+918 
-929 INSSSV
+929 

>member
-164 FSEQETLTLMQPILI
+164 FSEQETLTLMQPILL

-284 RIEGLSLSPSIC
+284 RIEGLSLSPSTC
-296 AALEKGLQMDPMERY
+296 SALEKGLQMDPMERY

-340 HEMDAS
+340 QEMDAS
-346 EKNAELPKQS
+346 EKNAELSKQS

-362 SSSINTH
+362 SSINTH

-411 DLVFGGPLFYHIR
+411 DLVFGGPLFYPIR

-438 IDTPEGYAMNDA
+438 IGTPESYAMDDA
-450 LKLNDRELLLSSIR
+450 LKLNDRETLLSSIR

-487 SYIKQL
+487 AYIKQL
-493 PKWCKKLSEN
+493 PKWCTKLSEN
-503 WDNFGFDLTSSYNT
+503 WDNFDFDLTSSYNT

-541 ISADLDYIDSDEVCT
+541 ISADLSYIDSDEACT
-556 TISALFDT
+556 AISALFDT

-620 NAIQHFFDMHQDAVA
+620 NAIQRFFDGHQDAVA

-646 DNAKDDFMQQMKLF
+646 DNAKDDFLQQMKLY
-660 IDENNISSSSATSDS
+660 IDENNISWQSETSDTDISESVSSANITSDTTAESIRITAIQENIEDAVASKDHEKLLDNLNETYDIWKTMLSNPSAYNELLSSYSNLLTSWCDHTAEQISNSDFLLSTFLMTDYDSTSKAALADEMLAISRLMSIIGVSSDTAYIDYEFSCATISGLLATTYETIYNNAQESGENNLNNESTVYAAAKAVKMLYTHAVYYSSFADSSDHYLETLHQSLYRFFKSTPESVTRLITYESSSD
-675 NIPETLLNM
+675 
-684 EKSTNTE
+684 E
-691 SVQDNEALEVLQEMD
+691 SAEDEDFYQQLQ
-706 KSFSN
+706 
-711 GGHDNLLDYL
+711 
-721 SKIHNACSPHAYA
+721 
-734 LMDVPDY
+734 
-741 YSHLPE
+741 
-747 WCTAL
+747 
-752 SANWNSFNFSFTT
+752 
-765 HFNSDDA
+765 
-772 ETFIQMDSELH
+772 
-783 NIGDLLEITNIY
+783 
-795 SDMGYLDFEQSKNA
+795 
-809 LLSVFNAVYDDTVS
+809 
-823 HTTNT
+823 
-828 EQADIYGLVAVR
+828 
-840 LIYNCAWHNLVGSY
+840 
-854 EYGTETC
+854 
-861 FAGPV
+861 
-866 EATLNY
+866 
-872 ALIDFFDSHPH
+872 
-883 SITSL
+883 L
-888 FTVIDPDDSDSSYFF
+888 FVNDSDST
-903 FLDFVTNKFYYRHCM
+903 V
-918 GDKFYEQLIQY
+918 
-929 INSSSV
+929 

>member
-30 KHLTVKD
+30 KRLTVKD
-37 SLPVFSILAGKY
+37 SLPIFSILAGKY
-49 LLGAPLG
+49 LLGTPLG

-179 ALQAMHQK
+179 AMQAMHQK

-284 RIEGLSLSPSIC
+284 RIEGLSLSPSTC

-395 RKRRYIAIGL
+395 RKHRYIAIGL

-541 ISADLDYIDSDEVCT
+541 ISADLDYIDSDEACT
-556 TISALFDT
+556 AISALFDT

-635 EYSVWIDFSSE
+635 EFSVWIDFSSE
-646 DNAKDDFMQQMKLF
+646 DNAKDDFLQQMKLY
-660 IDENNISSSSATSDS
+660 IDENNISWQSETSDTDISESVSSANITSDTTAES
-675 NIPETLLNM
+675 TRITAIQENIEDAVASKDHEKLL
-684 EKSTNTE
+684 
-691 SVQDNEALEVLQEMD
+691 
-706 KSFSN
+706 
-711 GGHDNLLDYL
+711 DNLNETYDIWKTML
-721 SKIHNACSPHAYA
+721 SNPSAYNE
-734 LMDVPDY
+734 LLSS
-741 YSHLPE
+741 YSNLLTS
-747 WCTAL
+747 WCDHTAEQI
-752 SANWNSFNFSFTT
+752 S
-765 HFNSDDA
+765 NSD
-772 ETFIQMDSELH
+772 F
-783 NIGDLLEITNIY
+783 
-795 SDMGYLDFEQSKNA
+795 
-809 LLSVFNAVYDDTVS
+809 LLSTFLMTDYDSTSKAALADEMLAISRLMSIIGVSSDTAYIDYEFSCATISGLLATTYETIYNNAQESGENNLNDESAIYAAAKAVKMLYTNAVYYS
-823 HTTNT
+823 SF
-828 EQADIYGLVAVR
+828 ADSSDHYLETLHQSLYRFFKSTPESVTR
-840 LIYNCAWHNLVGSY
+840 LITY
-854 EYGTETC
+854 ESSSDES
-861 FAGPV
+861 A
-866 EATLNY
+866 EDE
-872 ALIDFFDSHPH
+872 DFYQQLQ
-883 SITSL
+883 L
-888 FTVIDPDDSDSSYFF
+888 FVNDSDST
-903 FLDFVTNKFYYRHCM
+903 V
-918 GDKFYEQLIQY
+918 
-929 INSSSV
+929 

>member
-1 MVDIDKLCPGCM
+1 M
-13 QHLKDSNTTCPH
+13 
-25 CGYPE
+25 
-30 KHLTVKD
+30 
-37 SLPVFSILAGKY
+37 
-49 LLGAPLG
+49 
-56 KGGFGITYIAMH
+56 
-68 LPDEKIVAIKEFF
+68 
-81 PANLAVRDTDNET
+81 AVRDTDNET

-179 ALQAMHQK
+179 AMQAMHQK

-196 ENLMLSPNNTL
+196 ENLMLSPDNTL

-219 RSDDDN
+219 LSDDDN

-284 RIEGLSLSPSIC
+284 RIEGLSLSPSTC

-321 YPAKK
+321 YPVKK
-326 EAAREITDNSPKET
+326 EVALEITDNSPKET
-340 HEMDAS
+340 QEMDAS
-346 EKNAELPKQS
+346 EKNAERPKQP
-356 ESANAP
+356 ESANA
-362 SSSINTH
+362 SSAIN
-369 THTYDQV
+369 TYDQV
-376 SAPVP
+376 SVPAP
-381 DSTVSEKEP
+381 DSTVREKEP

-411 DLVFGGPLFYHIR
+411 DLVFGGPLFFHIR

-450 LKLNDRELLLSSIR
+450 LKLNDREFLLSSIR

-487 SYIKQL
+487 SYIQQL

-503 WDNFGFDLTSSYNT
+503 WDNFGFDLTKTYNA
-517 ESNVSANQSQQE
+517 ELNVPSNQSQQE
-529 AADIGILIAHTV
+529 AADIGLLIAHTV
-541 ISADLDYIDSDEVCT
+541 ISADLSYIDSDEACT
-556 TISALFDT
+556 AISALFDT
-564 AYSSGAAYASE
+564 AYSSSAAYASE
-575 NGYADYTTFAG
+575 NGYGDYTTFAG
-586 FIPVHLLYSM
+586 FTPVYLLYSM
-596 PLISE
+596 PLIST

-620 NAIQHFFDMHQDAVA
+620 NAIQRFFDTHQDAVA
-635 EYSVWIDFSSE
+635 EYSVWINYSDE
-646 DNAKDDFMQQMKLF
+646 NVTTDDFMQQMILY
-660 IDENNISSSSATSDS
+660 IDENSISYPSETSDTDS
-675 NIPETLLNM
+675 TRITVIQENIEDAVASKDPEKLL
-684 EKSTNTE
+684 
-691 SVQDNEALEVLQEMD
+691 
-706 KSFSN
+706 
-711 GGHDNLLDYL
+711 DNLNEVYDIWKTML
-721 SKIHNACSPHAYA
+721 SNPSAYN
-734 LMDVPDY
+734 
-741 YSHLPE
+741 E
-747 WCTAL
+747 
-752 SANWNSFNFSFTT
+752 
-765 HFNSDDA
+765 
-772 ETFIQMDSELH
+772 
-783 NIGDLLEITNIY
+783 
-795 SDMGYLDFEQSKNA
+795 
-809 LLSVFNAVYDDTVS
+809 LLSSYSNLLTAWCYQTAEQIKTSDFLLSTFLMTDYDSTSRAALADEMLAISRLMSIIGVSSDTAYINYEFSCATISGLLRTVYETIYNNAPESGENNLNNESTVYAAANAVQMLYTNAVYYSSFADSSDHYLETLHQS
-823 HTTNT
+823 LYRFFKSIFKSTPGTITWFIANESSSDESAETT
-828 EQADIYGLVAVR
+828 A
-840 LIYNCAWHNLVGSY
+840 S
-854 EYGTETC
+854 
-861 FAGPV
+861 
-866 EATLNY
+866 
-872 ALIDFFDSHPH
+872 
-883 SITSL
+883 
-888 FTVIDPDDSDSSYFF
+888 SDSAGTAAQES
-903 FLDFVTNKFYYRHCM
+903 N
-918 GDKFYEQLIQY
+918 E
-929 INSSSV
+929 

>member
-126 EHVVHV
+126 EHIVHV
-132 AEQIQANNTTYLVM
+132 TEQIQANNTTYLVM

-196 ENLMLSPNNTL
+196 ENLMLSPDNTL

-284 RIEGLSLSPSIC
+284 RIEGLSLSPSTC

-326 EAAREITDNSPKET
+326 EVALEITDNSPKET
-340 HEMDAS
+340 QEMDAS
-346 EKNAELPKQS
+346 EKNAERPKQS

-362 SSSINTH
+362 SSINTH
-369 THTYDQV
+369 THTFDQV

-487 SYIKQL
+487 SYIQQL
-493 PKWCKKLSEN
+493 PKWCTKLSEN
-503 WDNFGFDLTSSYNT
+503 WDNFDFDLTSSYNT

-541 ISADLDYIDSDEVCT
+541 ISADLSYIDSDEACT
-556 TISALFDT
+556 AISALFDT

-620 NAIQHFFDMHQDAVA
+620 NAIQRFFDGHQDAVA

-646 DNAKDDFMQQMKLF
+646 DNAKDDFLQQMKLY
-660 IDENNISSSSATSDS
+660 IDENNISWQSETSDTDISESVSSANITSDTTAESIRITAIQENIEDAVASKDHEKLLDNLNETYDIWKTMLSNPSAYNELLSSYSNLLTSWCDHTAEQISNSDFLLSTFLMTDYDSASKAALADEMLAISRLMSIIGVSSDTAYINYEFSCATISGLLRTVYETIYNNAQESGENNLNNESTVYAAAKAVKMLYTHAVYYSSFADSSDHYLETLHQSLYRFFKSTPESVTRLITYESSSD
-675 NIPETLLNM
+675 
-684 EKSTNTE
+684 E
-691 SVQDNEALEVLQEMD
+691 SAEDEDFYQQLQ
-706 KSFSN
+706 
-711 GGHDNLLDYL
+711 
-721 SKIHNACSPHAYA
+721 
-734 LMDVPDY
+734 
-741 YSHLPE
+741 
-747 WCTAL
+747 
-752 SANWNSFNFSFTT
+752 
-765 HFNSDDA
+765 
-772 ETFIQMDSELH
+772 
-783 NIGDLLEITNIY
+783 
-795 SDMGYLDFEQSKNA
+795 
-809 LLSVFNAVYDDTVS
+809 
-823 HTTNT
+823 
-828 EQADIYGLVAVR
+828 
-840 LIYNCAWHNLVGSY
+840 
-854 EYGTETC
+854 
-861 FAGPV
+861 
-866 EATLNY
+866 
-872 ALIDFFDSHPH
+872 
-883 SITSL
+883 L
-888 FTVIDPDDSDSSYFF
+888 FVNDSDST
-903 FLDFVTNKFYYRHCM
+903 V
-918 GDKFYEQLIQY
+918 
-929 INSSSV
+929 